1 MVALYIIVIFT
12 HIYNRVK
19 KMKNNNKQKFVNKY
33 SFGGRIMR
41 KLSILIALALLP
53 TMIFAQSTT
62 AKLAG
67 VVADADGNPLVG
79 ANVVVEGSN
88 LGAATDQL
96 GRYYILDVPVGS
108 YDLRAEYIGYTTVI
122 EAGVRTSV
130 GFTTTVDFNL
140 DVAAVAGAAVTV
152 TRERPLINPNATN
165 TTRVVDKELI
175 DAFAVRGVQNI
186 VNLQTGVV
194 NGFFRGSRSGD
205 SRYYVDGVPVKDVYG
220 GGNLLNGNSQAA
232 LQEISVQTGGF
243 SAEYGGANGGI
254 VNITT
259 KTGGSAWTSR
269 VGFETSIGADPST
282 DPDKLYTDGYKNVNF
297 DFGGPISD
305 NVKVYLS
312 VESREKGGD
321 VSYSYYPVMDAMPL
335 RDAPPSS
342 YYSDGSDGL
351 AYGVDENGNSILHI
365 EEVIRNNA
373 TTSQLLAYGNNNDP
387 AFNDTTYVV
396 YSNYRRMYG
405 QQPQDDNERITIN
418 GNMTMD
424 FGPLRLKLG
433 TQAYDY
439 EGHSYSWSRVFGGTD
454 GSFINEADFTMGYL
468 NARYTISPLSY
479 VKASLSQQT
488 YETVS
493 GNENYLHDIEA
504 YGRRTKEWGSTNYF
518 KRDRTGFNPVS
529 PDEFIGVAGYGSQY
543 TSYDTRKTTTNTF
556 SFDYTNQV
564 GYNEFKLGGSIDN
577 HEITRYGL
585 SASGVARAITSL
597 DTNYDGAVS
606 DQEITDGGGN
616 PADWRFNSYRAL
628 YVTNLG
634 YNIYG
639 DEYQGSYQQDD
650 HMLAPA
656 EPTQSRFYIQDKLE
670 FKDVVL
676 QVGLAFETIDTG
688 AMAPDSDGDGYGD
701 SDGFNYLYFDRQRVN
716 RNGDGNGNHVWKK
729 VKKETATHPRLGISF
744 PVSDRTVFR
753 ANYGTHWQSVPMSYL
768 YLSDSQLSADILSGN
783 ATASENPALK
793 PERSTQYEIGIEQ
806 RVGSFASL
814 KLEGFYKE
822 SKDYLT
828 LANRTDAY
836 TNTGGADV
844 QQNWAQY
851 QNGDV
856 MVSQGLTT
864 NFEMRRTRG
873 LYAQANYTYSE
884 SRGTG
889 SYGGQNFYITW
900 IGSDDGYPKAMNLL
914 DYDQTH
920 TANVILDWRSPN
932 ATGALANTG
941 FNAVMSYGSGT
952 RFTPSQIYSTVFE
965 NRWEFPEGPVN
976 SGTYPVYTNLDLR
989 VDRAINIGGLVA
1001 NAYVAVYNALDAEQ
1015 VNAVYNGTGNVAED
1029 GWVATESGQQWLA
1042 NRLSQFPD
1050 IDAAAL
1056 YQDNLAFP
1064 SRWSRPRTVRVGLNV
1079 SF

>member
-1 MVALYIIVIFT
+1 M
-12 HIYNRVK
+12 
-19 KMKNNNKQKFVNKY
+19 
-33 SFGGRIMR
+33 
-41 KLSILIALALLP
+41 LIALVLLP

-88 LGAATDQL
+88 LGAATDEL
-96 GRYYILDVPVGS
+96 GRYYILDVPVGT
-108 YDLRAEYIGYTTVI
+108 YDLRAEYIGFTTVI
-122 EAGVRTSV
+122 ESGVRTSV
-130 GFTTTVDFNL
+130 GFTTSVDFNL
-140 DVAAVAGAAVTV
+140 DVAAVAGQAVTV

-175 DAFAVRGVQNI
+175 DAFAVRGVANI

-194 NGFFRGSRSGD
+194 NGYFRGSRSGD
-205 SRYYVDGVPVKDVYG
+205 SRYFIDGVPVKDVYG
-220 GGNLLNGNSQAA
+220 GGNILSGNSQAA

-259 KTGGSAWTSR
+259 KTGGSDWSSR
-269 VGFETSIGADPST
+269 VGFETSLGADPDT
-282 DPDKLYTDGYKNVNF
+282 DPDKLYTDGYQNINF
-297 DFGGPISD
+297 DFGGPIND
-305 NVKVYLS
+305 NMKVYLS
-312 VESREKGGD
+312 VESREFGGS
-321 VSYSYYPVMDAMPL
+321 VSYSYYPMMDAAAMTELPA
-335 RDAPPSS
+335 D
-342 YYSDGSDGL
+342 YEYSADSE
-351 AYGVDENGNSILHI
+351 GVWDVRYIGTEDLGGFEFSLDENGNKIHHI
-365 EEVIRNNA
+365 EAVIRDNQ
-373 TTSQLLAYGNNNDP
+373 TDPDLLAAGVADY
-387 AFNDTTYVV
+387 DTTFVS

-405 QQPQDDNERITIN
+405 QQPQDDSQRVTVN

-433 TQAYDY
+433 TQAYDF
-439 EGHSYSWSRVFGGTD
+439 EGHSFSWSNVYGGTD
-454 GSFINEADFTMGYL
+454 GSFYNEADFAMGYL

-479 VKASLSQQT
+479 IKGSLSQQT

-493 GNENYLHDIEA
+493 GNENYLTDIEA
-504 YGRRTKEWGSTNYF
+504 YGRRTKAFGSANYY
-518 KRDRTGFNPVS
+518 KRDRTGFNPIA
-529 PDEFIGVAGYGSQY
+529 PDEFFGVSGFGSQTTGY
-543 TSYDTRKTTTNTF
+543 NTRKTTTNTL
-556 SFDYTNQV
+556 SFDYTNQI
-564 GYNEFKLGGSIDN
+564 GYNELKLGASIDN
-577 HEITRYGL
+577 HEISRYGL
-585 SASGVARAITSL
+585 TASGVARAIAQV
-597 DTNYDGAVS
+597 DTNYDGVAS
-606 DQEITDGGGN
+606 DAEIDAFDPDNGA
-616 PADWRFNSYRAL
+616 ADWRFINYRSL
-628 YVTNLG
+628 YVTNIG

-639 DEYQGSYQQDD
+639 DEYNGSYRQDD

-670 FKDVVL
+670 FKDVVVQL
-676 QVGLAFETIDTG
+676 GVSYEEIDTG
-688 AMAPDSDGDGYGD
+688 AMAPDSDNDGYGD
-701 SDGFNYLYFDRQRVN
+701 SDGFNNLYFDRQRVN

-729 VKKETATHPRLGISF
+729 VKKETATHPRIGVSF

-753 ANYGTHWQSVPMSYL
+753 ANYGTHWQTVPMSYL
-768 YLSDSQLSADILSGN
+768 FLSDSQLSADILAGN

-806 RVGSFASL
+806 RIGAFASM
-814 KLEGFYKE
+814 KVEGFYKE

-828 LANRTDAY
+828 LANRTEAF
-836 TNTGGADV
+836 TNTGGADT

-851 QNGDV
+851 LNGDV

-884 SRGTG
+884 ARGTG
-889 SYGGQNFYITW
+889 SRGNQNFYITW
-900 IGSDDGYPKAMNLL
+900 IGTDDGYPKAMNLL

-920 TANVILDWRSPN
+920 TANVILDWRSPD

-941 FNAVMSYGSGT
+941 FNAVMSFGSGT

-976 SGTYPVYTNLDLR
+976 SGTLPNYTNLDLR
-989 VDRAINIGGLVA
+989 VDRAINIGGITA
-1001 NAYVAVYNALDAEQ
+1001 NAYVSIFNALDSEQ
-1015 VNAVYNGTGNVAED
+1015 VNDVYHGTGNVAED

-1042 NRLSQFPD
+1042 NRLSTNPD
-1050 IDAAAL
+1050 VDAAAM
-1056 YQDNLAFP
+1056 YQDNIAAP
-1064 SRWSRPRTVRVGLNV
+1064 GRWNRPRTVRVGLNV

>member
-1 MVALYIIVIFT
+1 
-12 HIYNRVK
+12 
-19 KMKNNNKQKFVNKY
+19 
-33 SFGGRIMR
+33 MR
-41 KLSILIALALLP
+41 KLRMLIALVILP
-53 TMIFAQSTT
+53 TMMFAQSTT

-88 LGAATDQL
+88 LGAATDEL
-96 GRYYILDVPVGS
+96 GRYYILDVPVGN
-108 YDLRAEYIGYTTVI
+108 YDLRAEYIGYTTVV
-122 EAGVRTSV
+122 ESGVRTSV

-140 DVAAVAGAAVTV
+140 DVAAVAGQAVTV

-175 DAFAVRGVQNI
+175 DAFAVRGVSNI

-259 KTGGSAWTSR
+259 KTGGSAWSSR
-269 VGFETSIGADPST
+269 VGVITSLGSEAGT
-282 DPDKLYTDGYKNVNF
+282 DPDKLYTDGYNNVNF

-321 VSYSYYPVMDAMPL
+321 VSYSYFPQMDATVL
-335 RDAPPSS
+335 QDADGNFIAPPSD
-342 YYSDGSDGL
+342 YYSDGTDGL
-351 AYGVDENGNSILHI
+351 VYGSDASGNKIAHI
-365 EEVIRNNA
+365 EEVVRQKDIYDA
-373 TTSQLLAYGNNNDP
+373 SLGS
-387 AFNDTTYVV
+387 DTLYVV

-405 QQPQDDNERITIN
+405 QQPQDSNERVTIN

-439 EGHSYSWSRVFGGTD
+439 EGNSYSWSRVYGGTD
-454 GSFINEADFTMGYL
+454 GSFINEADFAMGYL

-479 VKASLSQQT
+479 IKASLSQQT
-488 YETVS
+488 YETTS
-493 GNENYLHDIEA
+493 GNENYLNDIEA
-504 YGRRTKEWGSTNYF
+504 YGRRSSTFGDPNYF
-518 KRDRTGFNPVS
+518 KRDGNFFNPIS
-529 PDEFIGVAGYGSQY
+529 PDEFFGVSGYGTQ
-543 TSYDTRKTTTNTF
+543 TASYDTRKSTTNTI
-556 SFDYTNQV
+556 SFDYTNQI
-564 GYNEFKLGGSIDN
+564 GYNELKIGGSIDN

-585 SASGVARAITSL
+585 TASGVARSIFQI
-597 DTNYDGAVS
+597 DRFGNQDGVVTNDEIIAAGS
-606 DQEITDGGGN
+606 D
-616 PADWRFNSYRAL
+616 PADWRFINYRSL

-639 DEYQGSYQQDD
+639 DEWNGTYNQDD

-656 EPTQSRFYIQDKLE
+656 EPTQTRFYVQDKLE
-670 FKDVVL
+670 FKDVVVQL
-676 QVGLAFETIDTG
+676 GVSFETIDTG

-701 SDGFNYLYFDRQRVN
+701 SDGFNNLYFNRQRVD
-716 RNGDGNGNHVWKK
+716 RNGDGNGNFVWKT
-729 VKKETATHPRLGISF
+729 VKKETATHPRIGFSF

-753 ANYGTHWQSVPMSYL
+753 ANYGTHWQSVPMSFL
-768 YLSDSQLSADILSGN
+768 YLSDSQLSADILAGN

-806 RVGSFASL
+806 RIGAFASL
-814 KLEGFYKE
+814 KVEGFYKE

-828 LANRTDAY
+828 LANRTDAF
-836 TNTGGADV
+836 TNTGGADT

-884 SRGTG
+884 ARGTG

-900 IGSDDGYPKAMNLL
+900 IGTDDGYPKAMNLL

-920 TANVILDWRSPN
+920 TANVILDWRSPD

-941 FNAVMSYGSGT
+941 FNAVMSFGSGT
-952 RFTPSQIYSTVFE
+952 RYTPSQIYSTVFE

-976 SGTYPVYTNLDLR
+976 SGTMPTYTNLDLR
-989 VDRAINIGGLVA
+989 VDRQVSLGALNA
-1001 NAYVAVYNALDAEQ
+1001 NLYVSVFNALDSEQ
-1015 VNAVYNGTGNVAED
+1015 VNDVYHGTGNVAED

-1042 NRLSQFPD
+1042 NRLAQNPD
-1050 IDAAAL
+1050 VDAAAM

-1064 SRWSRPRTVRVGLNV
+1064 ARWGAPRTVRVGLNI

>member
-1 MVALYIIVIFT
+1 
-12 HIYNRVK
+12 
-19 KMKNNNKQKFVNKY
+19 
-33 SFGGRIMR
+33 MR
-41 KLSILIALALLP
+41 KLRMLIALVILP
-53 TMIFAQSTT
+53 TMMFAQSTT

-88 LGAATDQL
+88 LGAATDEL
-96 GRYYILDVPVGS
+96 GRYYILDVPVGN
-108 YDLRAEYIGYTTVI
+108 YDLRAEYIGYTTVV
-122 EAGVRTSV
+122 ESGVRTSV

-140 DVAAVAGAAVTV
+140 DVAAVAGQAVTV

-175 DAFAVRGVQNI
+175 DAFAVRGVSNI

-259 KTGGSAWTSR
+259 KTGGSAWSSR
-269 VGFETSIGADPST
+269 VGVITSLGSEAGT
-282 DPDKLYTDGYKNVNF
+282 DPDKLYTDGYNNVNF

-321 VSYSYYPVMDAMPL
+321 VSYSYFPQMDATVL
-335 RDAPPSS
+335 QDADGNFIAPPSD
-342 YYSDGSDGL
+342 YYSDGTDGL
-351 AYGVDENGNSILHI
+351 VYGSDASGNKIAHI
-365 EEVIRNNA
+365 EEVVRQKDIYDA
-373 TTSQLLAYGNNNDP
+373 SLGS
-387 AFNDTTYVV
+387 DTLYVV
-396 YSNYRRMYG
+396 YSNYSRMYG
-405 QQPQDDNERITIN
+405 QQPQDSNERVTIN

-439 EGHSYSWSRVFGGTD
+439 EGNSYSWSRVYGGTD
-454 GSFINEADFTMGYL
+454 GSFINEADFAMGYL

-479 VKASLSQQT
+479 IKASLSQQT
-488 YETVS
+488 YETTS
-493 GNENYLHDIEA
+493 GNENYLNDIEA
-504 YGRRTKEWGSTNYF
+504 YGRRSSTFGDPNYF
-518 KRDRTGFNPVS
+518 KRDGNFFNPVS
-529 PDEFIGVAGYGSQY
+529 PDEFFGVSGYGTQT
-543 TSYDTRKTTTNTF
+543 TSYDTRKSTTNTI
-556 SFDYTNQV
+556 SFDYTNQI
-564 GYNEFKLGGSIDN
+564 GYNELKIGGSIDN

-585 SASGVARAITSL
+585 TASGVARSIFQI
-597 DTNYDGAVS
+597 DRFGNQDGVVTNDEIIAAGS
-606 DQEITDGGGN
+606 D
-616 PADWRFNSYRAL
+616 PADWRFINYRSL

-639 DEYQGSYQQDD
+639 DEWNGTYNQDD

-656 EPTQSRFYIQDKLE
+656 EPTQTRFYVQDKLE
-670 FKDVVL
+670 FKDVVVQL
-676 QVGLAFETIDTG
+676 GVSFETIDTG

-701 SDGFNYLYFDRQRVN
+701 SDGFNNLYFNRQRVD
-716 RNGDGNGNHVWKK
+716 RNGDGNGNFVWKT
-729 VKKETATHPRLGISF
+729 VKKETATHPRVGVSF

-753 ANYGTHWQSVPMSYL
+753 ANYGTHWQSVPMSFL
-768 YLSDSQLSADILSGN
+768 YLSDSQLSADILAGN

-806 RVGSFASL
+806 RIGAFASL
-814 KLEGFYKE
+814 KVEGFYKE

-828 LANRTDAY
+828 LANRTDAF
-836 TNTGGADV
+836 TNTGGADT

-884 SRGTG
+884 ARGTG

-900 IGSDDGYPKAMNLL
+900 IGTDDGYPKAMNLL

-920 TANVILDWRSPN
+920 TANVILDWRSPD

-941 FNAVMSYGSGT
+941 FNAVMSFGSGT
-952 RFTPSQIYSTVFE
+952 RYTPSQIYSTVFE

-976 SGTYPVYTNLDLR
+976 SGTMPTYTNLDLR
-989 VDRAINIGGLVA
+989 VDRQVSLGALNA
-1001 NAYVAVYNALDAEQ
+1001 NLYVSVFNALDSEQ
-1015 VNAVYNGTGNVAED
+1015 VNDVYHGTGNVAED

-1042 NRLSQFPD
+1042 NRLAQNPD
-1050 IDAAAL
+1050 VDAAAM

-1064 SRWSRPRTVRVGLNV
+1064 ARWGAPRTVRVGLNI

>member
-1 MVALYIIVIFT
+1 
-12 HIYNRVK
+12 
-19 KMKNNNKQKFVNKY
+19 
-33 SFGGRIMR
+33 MR
-41 KLSILIALALLP
+41 KLRMLIALVILP
-53 TMIFAQSTT
+53 TMMFAQSTT

-88 LGAATDQL
+88 LGAATDEL

-108 YDLRAEYIGYTTVI
+108 YDLRAEYIGYTTVV
-122 EAGVRTSV
+122 ESGVRTSV

-140 DVAAVAGAAVTV
+140 DVAAVAGQAVTV

-175 DAFAVRGVQNI
+175 DAFAVRGVSNI

-205 SRYYVDGVPVKDVYG
+205 SRYYVDGVPVKDVYS

-232 LQEISVQTGGF
+232 LQEVSVQTGGF

-259 KTGGSAWTSR
+259 KTGGSEWSSR
-269 VGFETSIGADPST
+269 VGVITSLGSDAST
-282 DPDKLYTDGYKNVNF
+282 DPDKLYSDGYNNVNF

-321 VSYSYYPVMDAMPL
+321 VSYSYFPQMDATVL
-335 RDAPPSS
+335 QDADGNFIAPPSD
-342 YYSDGSDGL
+342 YYSDGTDGL
-351 AYGVDENGNSILHI
+351 VYGNDANGNKIAHI
-365 EEVIRNNA
+365 EEVVRQKDIYDA
-373 TTSQLLAYGNNNDP
+373 SLGS
-387 AFNDTTYVV
+387 DTLYVV

-439 EGHSYSWSRVFGGTD
+439 EGHSYSWSRVYGGTD
-454 GSFINEADFTMGYL
+454 GSFINEADFSMGYL

-479 VKASLSQQT
+479 IKASLSQQT
-488 YETVS
+488 YETTS

-504 YGRRTKEWGSTNYF
+504 YGRRSSTFGDPNYF
-518 KRDRTGFNPVS
+518 KRDNNFFNPIS
-529 PDEFIGVAGYGSQY
+529 PDEFFGVSGYGSQT
-543 TSYDTRKTTTNTF
+543 TSYDTRKSTTNTI
-556 SFDYTNQV
+556 SFDYTNQI
-564 GYNEFKLGGSIDN
+564 GYNELKIGGSIDN

-585 SASGVARAITSL
+585 GASGVARAIFQI
-597 DTNYDGAVS
+597 DRFGNQDGVVTNDEIIAVGS
-606 DQEITDGGGN
+606 D
-616 PADWRFNSYRAL
+616 PADWKFINYRSL

-639 DEYQGSYQQDD
+639 DEWNGTYNQDD

-656 EPTQSRFYIQDKLE
+656 EPTQTRFYVQDKLE
-670 FKDVVL
+670 FKDVVVQL
-676 QVGLAFETIDTG
+676 GVSFETIDTG

-701 SDGFNYLYFDRQRVN
+701 SDGFNNLYFNRQRVD
-716 RNGDGNGNHVWKK
+716 RNGDGNGNFVWKK
-729 VKKETATHPRLGISF
+729 VKKETATHPRVGVSF

-753 ANYGTHWQSVPMSYL
+753 ANYGTHWQSVPMSFL
-768 YLSDSQLSADILSGN
+768 YLSDSQLSADILAGN

-806 RVGSFASL
+806 RIGAFASL
-814 KLEGFYKE
+814 KVEGFYKE

-828 LANRTDAY
+828 LANRTEAF
-836 TNTGGADV
+836 TNTGGADT

-884 SRGTG
+884 ARGTG
-889 SYGGQNFYITW
+889 SYGSQNFYITW
-900 IGSDDGYPKAMNLL
+900 IGTDDGYPKAMNLL

-920 TANVILDWRSPN
+920 TANVILDWRSPD

-941 FNAVMSYGSGT
+941 FNAVMSFGSGT
-952 RFTPSQIYSTVFE
+952 RYTPAQIYSTVFE

-976 SGTYPVYTNLDLR
+976 SGTMPSYTNLDLR
-989 VDRAINIGGLVA
+989 VDRQVSLGGLNA
-1001 NAYVAVYNALDAEQ
+1001 NVYVSVFNALDSEQ
-1015 VNAVYNGTGNVAED
+1015 VNDVYRGTGNVAED

-1042 NRLSQFPD
+1042 NRLAQNPD
-1050 IDAAAL
+1050 VDAAAM

-1064 SRWSRPRTVRVGLNV
+1064 ARWGAPRTVRVGLNI

>member
-1 MVALYIIVIFT
+1 
-12 HIYNRVK
+12 
-19 KMKNNNKQKFVNKY
+19 MKQNNKLKFVYKN

-41 KLSILIALALLP
+41 KLRMLIALLVLP
-53 TMIFAQSTT
+53 TLMFAQSTT

-67 VVADADGNPLVG
+67 VVSDADGNPLVG

-96 GRYYILDVPVGS
+96 GRFYILDVPVGD
-108 YDLRAEYIGYTTVI
+108 YNLRAEYIGYTTVV
-122 EAGVRTSV
+122 EAGVKTSV
-130 GFTTTVDFNL
+130 GFTTTVNFAL
-140 DVAAVAGAAVTV
+140 EVASVAGQEITV

-165 TTRVVDKELI
+165 TTRIVDKELI

-194 NGFFRGSRSGD
+194 NGYFRGSRSGD

-220 GGNLLNGNSQAA
+220 GGNLLNGNSQSA

-259 KTGGSAWTSR
+259 KTGGTQWRSK
-269 VGFETSIGADPST
+269 VGAESSLGADAST
-282 DPDKLYTDGYKNVNF
+282 DPDKLYSDGYQNVNF

-312 VESREKGGD
+312 IEAKEKAGD
-321 VSYSYYPVMDAMPL
+321 VSYSYFPKYDAMPMTEVPA
-335 RDAPPSS
+335 D
-342 YYSDGSDGL
+342 YYSDGTDGFS
-351 AYGVDENGNSILHI
+351 YGNDANGNKIAHI
-365 EEVIRNNA
+365 ETVIRDNQTDPA
-373 TTSQLLAYGNNNDP
+373 LLASGVASY
-387 AFNDTTYVV
+387 DTTFVV
-396 YSNYRRMYG
+396 YSNYERMYG
-405 QQPQDDNERITIN
+405 KQPQDDNSRVTLN

-424 FGPLRLKLG
+424 FGPLRVKLG
-433 TQAYDY
+433 TQAYNY
-439 EGHSYSWSRVFGGTD
+439 EGHSYSWSRVLGGTD
-454 GSFINEADFTMGYL
+454 GSYINESDFAMGYM
-468 NARYTISPLSY
+468 NFRYTISPLSY
-479 VKASLSQQT
+479 AKVSLSNQS
-488 YETVS
+488 YETTG

-504 YGRRTKEWGSTNYF
+504 YGKRTKTFGSANYY
-518 KRDRTGFNPVS
+518 KRDGTGFNPLS
-529 PDEFIGVAGYGSQY
+529 PDEFIGAAGFGSQHTGY
-543 TSYDTRKTTTNTF
+543 NTRKTTTNTL
-556 SFDYTNQV
+556 SFDYTNQL
-564 GYNEFKLGGSIDN
+564 GYNELKVGGSIDN

-585 SASGVARAITSL
+585 GASGVARAISQV
-597 DTNYDGAVS
+597 DANYDGVATNEEIIAAGS
-606 DQEITDGGGN
+606 D
-616 PADWRFNSYRAL
+616 PADWRFINYRSL

-639 DEYQGSYQQDD
+639 DEWNGTYNQDD
-650 HMLAPA
+650 HMLSPA
-656 EPTQSRFYIQDKLE
+656 EPTQTRFYVQDKLE
-670 FKDVVL
+670 FKDVVV
-676 QVGLAFETIDTG
+676 QVGVSVESIDTG

-701 SDGFNYLYFDRQRVN
+701 SDGFNHLYFNRQRVD
-716 RNGDGNGNHVWKK
+716 RTGDVDGNYAWKK
-729 VKKETATHPRLGISF
+729 TKKETATHPRIGISF

-768 YLSDSQLSADILSGN
+768 YLSDSQLSADILAGN

-806 RVGSFASL
+806 RIGAFASL
-814 KLEGFYKE
+814 KIEGFYKE

-828 LANRTDAY
+828 LANRTDAF
-836 TNTGGADV
+836 TNTGGADT

-851 QNGDV
+851 LNGDV

-889 SYGGQNFYITW
+889 SYGSQNFYVTW
-900 IGSDDGYPKAMNLL
+900 IGTDDGYPKAMNLL

-920 TANVILDWRSPN
+920 TANIILDWRSPN
-932 ATGALANTG
+932 ATGVLANTG
-941 FNAVMSYGSGT
+941 FNAVMSFGSGT
-952 RFTPSQIYSTVFE
+952 RYTPSQIYSTVFE

-976 SGTYPVYTNLDLR
+976 SGTMPAFTNVDLR
-989 VDRAINIGGLVA
+989 VDRAFNLGGVTA
-1001 NAYVAVYNALDAEQ
+1001 NAYVSVFNVLDAEQ
-1015 VNAVYNGTGNVAED
+1015 VNDVYHGTGNVAED

-1042 NRLSQFPD
+1042 NRLSTNPD
-1050 IDAAAL
+1050 VDAAAL
-1056 YQDNLAFP
+1056 YQDNLGFP
-1064 SRWSRPRTVRVGLNV
+1064 GRWSAPRTVRVGMNI

>member
-1 MVALYIIVIFT
+1 
-12 HIYNRVK
+12 
-19 KMKNNNKQKFVNKY
+19 
-33 SFGGRIMR
+33 
-41 KLSILIALALLP
+41 
-53 TMIFAQSTT
+53 
-62 AKLAG
+62 
-67 VVADADGNPLVG
+67 
-79 ANVVVEGSN
+79 
-88 LGAATDQL
+88 
-96 GRYYILDVPVGS
+96 
-108 YDLRAEYIGYTTVI
+108 
-122 EAGVRTSV
+122 
-130 GFTTTVDFNL
+130 
-140 DVAAVAGAAVTV
+140 
-152 TRERPLINPNATN
+152 
-165 TTRVVDKELI
+165 VDKELI

-282 DPDKLYTDGYKNVNF
+282 DPDKLYTDGYQNVNF

-468 NARYTISPLSY
+468 NTRYTISPLSY

-900 IGSDDGYPKAMNLL
+900 IGTDDGYPKAMNLL

>member
-1 MVALYIIVIFT
+1 MT
-12 HIYNRVK
+12 
-19 KMKNNNKQKFVNKY
+19 KNNKLKFVYKY

-41 KLSILIALALLP
+41 KLRMLIALVLLP
-53 TMIFAQSTT
+53 TMMFAQSTT

-88 LGAATDQL
+88 LGAATDEL
-96 GRYYILDVPVGS
+96 GRYYILDVPVGN

-122 EAGVRTSV
+122 ESGVRTSV

-140 DVAAVAGAAVTV
+140 DVAAVAGQEVTV

-175 DAFAVRGVQNI
+175 DAFAVRGVSNI

-259 KTGGSAWTSR
+259 KTGGSDWSSR
-269 VGFETSIGADPST
+269 VGVETSVGSDPST
-282 DPDKLYTDGYKNVNF
+282 DPDKLYTDGYQNVNF
-297 DFGGPISD
+297 DFGGPISE

-312 VESREKGGD
+312 VESKEKGGD
-321 VSYSYYPVMDAMPL
+321 VSYSYYPMMDATPMQ
-335 RDAPPSS
+335 DAPPAD

-351 AYGVDENGNSILHI
+351 TYATDANGNKILHI
-365 EEVIRNNA
+365 ETVVRNNVA
-373 TTSQLLAYGNNNDP
+373 PTTLGEVLDP
-387 AFNDTTYVV
+387 ALNDTTYVV

-439 EGHSYSWSRVFGGTD
+439 EGHSYSWSRVYGGTD

-468 NARYTISPLSY
+468 NARYTINPLSY
-479 VKASLSQQT
+479 IKASLSQQT
-488 YETVS
+488 YESTS
-493 GNENYLHDIEA
+493 GNENYLNNIEE
-504 YGRRTKEWGSTNYF
+504 YGRRSRAWGSTNYY
-518 KRDRTGFNPVS
+518 KRDNNGLNPVG
-529 PDEFIGVAGYGSQY
+529 PDEFVGVVGYGSQY
-543 TSYDTRKTTTNTF
+543 TSFDTRKTTTNTL
-556 SFDYTNQV
+556 SFDYTNQI
-564 GYNEFKLGGSIDN
+564 GYNEFKLGASIDN

-585 SASGVARAITSL
+585 AASGVARAISEV
-597 DTNYDGAVS
+597 DANFDGLAS
-606 DQEITDGGGN
+606 NQEIVDAVGVE
-616 PADWRFNSYRAL
+616 AAKDWRFINYRPL

-639 DEYQGSYQQDD
+639 DEWSGQYNQDD

-656 EPTQSRFYIQDKLE
+656 EPEQTRFYIQDKLE
-670 FKDVVL
+670 FKDVVVQL
-676 QVGLAFETIDTG
+676 GVSYETIDTG
-688 AMAPDSDGDGYGD
+688 AMAPDSDNDGYGD
-701 SDGFNYLYFDRQRVN
+701 SDGFNYLYFNRQRVN

-729 VKKETATHPRLGISF
+729 VRKETATHPRIGVSF
-744 PVSDRTVFR
+744 PISDRTVFR
-753 ANYGTHWQSVPMSYL
+753 ANYGTHWQSVPMSFL
-768 YLSDSQLSADILSGN
+768 YLSDSQLSADILQGN

-806 RVGSFASL
+806 RIGAFASI
-814 KLEGFYKE
+814 KVEGFYKE

-828 LANRTDAY
+828 LANRTEAY
-836 TNTGGADV
+836 TNTGGADT

-851 QNGDV
+851 LNGDV

-864 NFEMRRTRG
+864 NVEMRRTRG

-884 SRGTG
+884 ARGTG
-889 SYGGQNFYITW
+889 SYGSQNFYITW
-900 IGSDDGYPKAMNLL
+900 IGTDDGYPKAMNLL

-920 TANVILDWRSPN
+920 TANVILDWRSPD

-941 FNAVMSYGSGT
+941 FNAVMSFGSGT
-952 RFTPSQIYSTVFE
+952 RFTPSQIYSTVFS

-976 SGTYPVYTNLDLR
+976 SGTMPTYTNLDLR
-989 VDRAINIGGLVA
+989 VDRAISFGGLTA
-1001 NAYVAVYNALDAEQ
+1001 NAYVSVFNALDSEQ

-1029 GWVATESGQQWLA
+1029 GWIATESGQQWLA
-1042 NRLSQFPD
+1042 NRLSITPD
-1050 IDAAAL
+1050 IDAQAL
-1056 YQDNLAFP
+1056 YQDNLSIP
-1064 SRWSRPRTVRVGLNV
+1064 SRWGRPRTVRVGLNI

>member
-1 MVALYIIVIFT
+1 
-12 HIYNRVK
+12 
-19 KMKNNNKQKFVNKY
+19 
-33 SFGGRIMR
+33 MR
-41 KLSILIALALLP
+41 KLRMLIALVLLP
-53 TMIFAQSTT
+53 TMMFAQSTT

-88 LGAATDQL
+88 LGAATDEL
-96 GRYYILDVPVGS
+96 GRYYILDVPVGT

-122 EAGVRTSV
+122 ESGVRTSV
-130 GFTTTVDFNL
+130 GFTTSVDFNL
-140 DVAAVAGAAVTV
+140 DVAAVAGQAVTV

-175 DAFAVRGVQNI
+175 DAFAVRGVSNI

-194 NGFFRGSRSGD
+194 NGYFRGSRSGD

-259 KTGGSAWTSR
+259 KTGGSDWTSR
-269 VGFETSIGADPST
+269 VGFESSLGADPST
-282 DPDKLYTDGYKNVNF
+282 DPDKLYTDGYQNVNF

-305 NVKVYLS
+305 NIKVYLS
-312 VESREKGGD
+312 VESTEKGGD
-321 VSYSYYPVMDAMPL
+321 VSYSYYPQMDATPMT
-335 RDAPPSS
+335 DAPPAD
-342 YYSDGSDGL
+342 YYSDGTDGL
-351 AYGVDENGNSILHI
+351 DYGMDANGNKIHHI
-365 EEVIRNNA
+365 ETVIRDNQTDPA
-373 TTSQLLAYGNNNDP
+373 LLAAGVAAY
-387 AFNDTTYVV
+387 DTTYVV

-405 QQPQDDNERITIN
+405 QQPQDDNERLTIN

-439 EGHSYSWSRVFGGTD
+439 EGHSYSWSRVYGGTD
-454 GSFINEADFTMGYL
+454 GSFINEADFQMGYL

-479 VKASLSQQT
+479 IKASLSQQT
-488 YETVS
+488 YESTT
-493 GNENYLHDIEA
+493 GNENYLTDIEA
-504 YGRRTKEWGSTNYF
+504 YGRRTKAFGSPNYY
-518 KRDRTGFNPVS
+518 KRDGTGFNPLS
-529 PDEFIGVAGYGSQY
+529 PDEFFGVSGYGTQTTGY
-543 TSYDTRKTTTNTF
+543 NTRKTTTNTI
-556 SFDYTNQV
+556 SFDYTNQI
-564 GYNEFKLGGSIDN
+564 GYNEFKLGASIDN
-577 HEITRYGL
+577 HEISRYGL
-585 SASGVARAITSL
+585 TASGVARAISQV
-597 DTNYDGAVS
+597 DANYDGVATNEEIIAAGS
-606 DQEITDGGGN
+606 D
-616 PADWRFNSYRAL
+616 PADWKFINYRAL

-639 DEYQGSYQQDD
+639 DEWNGTYNQDD
-650 HMLAPA
+650 HMIAPA
-656 EPTQSRFYIQDKLE
+656 EPTQTRFYIQDKLE
-670 FKDVVL
+670 FKDVVVQL
-676 QVGLAFETIDTG
+676 GLSFETIDTQ
-688 AMAPDSDGDGYGD
+688 AMAPDSDNDGYGD
-701 SDGFNYLYFDRQRVN
+701 SDGFNNLYFNRQRVN
-716 RNGDGNGNHVWKK
+716 RNGDGNGNFVWKK
-729 VKKETATHPRLGISF
+729 VKKETATHPRIGVSF

-768 YLSDSQLSADILSGN
+768 YLSDSQLSADILAGN

-806 RVGSFASL
+806 RIGAFASL
-814 KLEGFYKE
+814 KVEGFYKE

-828 LANRTDAY
+828 LLNRTEAF
-836 TNTGGADV
+836 TNTGGADT

-889 SYGGQNFYITW
+889 SFGDQNFFITW
-900 IGSDDGYPKAMNLL
+900 IGTDDGYPKAMNLL

-920 TANVILDWRSPN
+920 TANIILDWRSPD

-941 FNAVMSYGSGT
+941 FNAVMSMGSGT
-952 RFTPSQIYSTVFE
+952 RYTPSQIYSTVFE

-976 SGTYPVYTNLDLR
+976 SGTLPAFTNLDLR
-989 VDRAINIGGLVA
+989 VDRAVSLGGLTA
-1001 NAYVAVYNALDAEQ
+1001 NAYVSITNALDAEQ
-1015 VNAVYNGTGNVAED
+1015 VNDVYHGTGNVAED

-1042 NRLSQFPD
+1042 NRLSANPD
-1050 IDAAAL
+1050 VDAAAM
-1056 YQDNLAFP
+1056 YEDNLAFP
-1064 SRWSRPRTVRVGLNV
+1064 GRWNRPRTVRVGLNI

>member
-1 MVALYIIVIFT
+1 MT
-12 HIYNRVK
+12 K
-19 KMKNNNKQKFVNKY
+19 NNKQKFVYKY

-41 KLSILIALALLP
+41 KLRMLIALVLLP
-53 TMIFAQSTT
+53 TMMFAQSTT

-88 LGAATDQL
+88 LGAATDEL
-96 GRYYILDVPVGS
+96 GRYYILDVPVGN

-122 EAGVRTSV
+122 ESGVRTSV

-140 DVAAVAGAAVTV
+140 DVAAVAGQAVTV

-175 DAFAVRGVQNI
+175 DAFAVRGVSNI

-220 GGNLLNGNSQAA
+220 GGNLLSGNSQAA

-259 KTGGSAWTSR
+259 KTGGSEWTSR
-269 VGFETSIGADPST
+269 VGIESSLGADPST
-282 DPDKLYTDGYKNVNF
+282 DPDKLYTDGYQNLNF

-305 NVKVYLS
+305 NVKLYLS

-321 VSYSYYPVMDAMPL
+321 VSYSYYPVMDATPMQ
-335 RDAPPSS
+335 DAPPAD

-351 AYGVDENGNSILHI
+351 VYGNDANGNKIAHI
-365 EEVIRNNA
+365 ETVIRENPLGDG
-373 TTSQLLAYGNNNDP
+373 TTSM
-387 AFNDTTYVV
+387 DTTYVV

-405 QQPQDDNERITIN
+405 QQPQDSNERITVN

-439 EGHSYSWSRVFGGTD
+439 EGNSYSWSRVLGGTD
-454 GSFINEADFTMGYL
+454 GSFLNEADFTMGYL

-479 VKASLSQQT
+479 IKASLSQQT
-488 YETVS
+488 YETTS
-493 GNENYLHDIEA
+493 GNKNYLNDLGS
-504 YGRRTKEWGSTNYF
+504 YGRRDTNLDGKVEFGDINYY
-518 KRDRTGFNPVS
+518 KRNNTAFNPIG

-543 TSYDTRKTTTNTF
+543 ASYDTRKTTTNTV
-556 SFDYTNQV
+556 SFDYTNQI
-564 GYNEFKLGGSIDN
+564 GYNELKLGASIDK
-577 HEITRYGL
+577 HEISRYGVDG
-585 SASGVARAITSL
+585 ASGIGRSISQV
-597 DTNYDGAVS
+597 DTNGDGVASQAEIDAAVGV
-606 DQEITDGGGN
+606 EAGK
-616 PADWRFNSYRAL
+616 DWRFINYRAL

-639 DEYQGSYQQDD
+639 DEYDGQYNQND

-670 FKDVVL
+670 FKDVVVQL
-676 QVGLAFETIDTG
+676 GLSYETIDTG
-688 AMAPDSDGDGYGD
+688 AMAPDSDNDGYGD
-701 SDGFNYLYFDRQRVN
+701 SDGFNNLYFNRQRVN
-716 RNGDGNGNHVWKK
+716 RNGDGNGNYVWKK
-729 VKKETATHPRLGISF
+729 VRKETATHPRIGVSF

-768 YLSDSQLSADILSGN
+768 YLSDSQLSADILAGN

-806 RVGSFASL
+806 RVGAFASL
-814 KLEGFYKE
+814 KIEGFYKE

-828 LANRTDAY
+828 LANRTEAF
-836 TNTGGADV
+836 TNTGGADT

-884 SRGTG
+884 ARGTG
-889 SYGGQNFYITW
+889 SYGAQNFYITW
-900 IGSDDGYPKAMNLL
+900 IGTDDGYPKAMNLL

-920 TANVILDWRSPN
+920 TANVILDWRSPD
-932 ATGALANTG
+932 AVGALANTG
-941 FNAVMSYGSGT
+941 FNAVMSFGSGT

-976 SGTYPVYTNLDLR
+976 SGTMPAYTNLDLR
-989 VDRAINIGGLVA
+989 VDRAISLGGLTA
-1001 NAYVAVYNALDAEQ
+1001 NAYISVFNALDSEQ
-1015 VNAVYNGTGNVAED
+1015 VNSVYNGTGNVAED

-1042 NRLSQFPD
+1042 NRLSQNPD
-1050 IDAAAL
+1050 VDAAAL

-1064 SRWSRPRTVRVGLNV
+1064 GRWNRPRTVRVGLNI

>member
-1 MVALYIIVIFT
+1 M
-12 HIYNRVK
+12 
-19 KMKNNNKQKFVNKY
+19 
-33 SFGGRIMR
+33 
-41 KLSILIALALLP
+41 LIALVLLP

-88 LGAATDQL
+88 LGAATDEL
-96 GRYYILDVPVGS
+96 GRYYILDVPVGT
-108 YDLRAEYIGYTTVI
+108 YDLRAEYIGFTTVI
-122 EAGVRTSV
+122 ESGVRTSV
-130 GFTTTVDFNL
+130 GFTTSVDFNL
-140 DVAAVAGAAVTV
+140 DVAAVAGQAVTV

-175 DAFAVRGVQNI
+175 DAFAVRGVANI

-194 NGFFRGSRSGD
+194 NGYFRGSRSGD
-205 SRYYVDGVPVKDVYG
+205 SRYFIDGVPVKDVYG
-220 GGNLLNGNSQAA
+220 GGNILSGNSQAA

-259 KTGGSAWTSR
+259 KTGGSDWSSR
-269 VGFETSIGADPST
+269 VGFETSLGADPDT
-282 DPDKLYTDGYKNVNF
+282 DPDKLYTDGYQNINF
-297 DFGGPISD
+297 DFGGPIND
-305 NVKVYLS
+305 NMKVYLS
-312 VESREKGGD
+312 VESREFGGS
-321 VSYSYYPVMDAMPL
+321 VSYSYYPMMDAAAMTELPA
-335 RDAPPSS
+335 D
-342 YYSDGSDGL
+342 YEYSADSE
-351 AYGVDENGNSILHI
+351 GVWDVRYIGTEDLGGFEFSLDENGNKIHHI
-365 EEVIRNNA
+365 EAVIRDNQTDPA
-373 TTSQLLAYGNNNDP
+373 LLAAGVADY
-387 AFNDTTYVV
+387 DTTFVS

-405 QQPQDDNERITIN
+405 QQPQDDSQRVTVN

-433 TQAYDY
+433 TQAYDF
-439 EGHSYSWSRVFGGTD
+439 EGHSFSWSNVYGGTD
-454 GSFINEADFTMGYL
+454 GSFYNEADFAMGYL

-479 VKASLSQQT
+479 IKGSLSQQT

-493 GNENYLHDIEA
+493 GNENYLTDIEA
-504 YGRRTKEWGSTNYF
+504 YGRRTKAFGSANYY
-518 KRDRTGFNPVS
+518 KRDRTGFNPIA
-529 PDEFIGVAGYGSQY
+529 PDEFFGVSGFGSQTTGY
-543 TSYDTRKTTTNTF
+543 NTRKTTTNTL
-556 SFDYTNQV
+556 SFDYTNQI
-564 GYNEFKLGGSIDN
+564 GYNELKLGASIDN
-577 HEITRYGL
+577 HEISRYGL
-585 SASGVARAITSL
+585 TASGVARAIAQV
-597 DTNYDGAVS
+597 DTNYDGVAS
-606 DQEITDGGGN
+606 DAEIDAFDPDNGA
-616 PADWRFNSYRAL
+616 ADWRFINYRSL
-628 YVTNLG
+628 YVTNIG

-639 DEYQGSYQQDD
+639 DEYNGSYRQDD

-670 FKDVVL
+670 FKDVVVQL
-676 QVGLAFETIDTG
+676 GVSYEEIDTG
-688 AMAPDSDGDGYGD
+688 AMAPDSDNDGYGD
-701 SDGFNYLYFDRQRVN
+701 SDGFNNLYFDRQRVN

-729 VKKETATHPRLGISF
+729 VKKETATHPRIGVSF

-753 ANYGTHWQSVPMSYL
+753 ANYGTHWQTVPMSYL
-768 YLSDSQLSADILSGN
+768 FLSDSQLSADILAGN

-806 RVGSFASL
+806 RIGAFASM
-814 KLEGFYKE
+814 KVEGFYKE

-828 LANRTDAY
+828 LANRTEAF
-836 TNTGGADV
+836 TNTGGADT

-851 QNGDV
+851 LNGDV

-884 SRGTG
+884 ARGTG
-889 SYGGQNFYITW
+889 SRGNQNFYITW
-900 IGSDDGYPKAMNLL
+900 IGTDDGYPKAMNLL

-920 TANVILDWRSPN
+920 TANVILDWRSPD

-941 FNAVMSYGSGT
+941 FNAVMSFGSGT

-976 SGTYPVYTNLDLR
+976 SGTLPNYTNLDLR
-989 VDRAINIGGLVA
+989 VDRAINIGGITA
-1001 NAYVAVYNALDAEQ
+1001 NAYVSIFNALDSEQ
-1015 VNAVYNGTGNVAED
+1015 VNDVYHGTGNVAED

-1042 NRLSQFPD
+1042 NRLSTNPD
-1050 IDAAAL
+1050 VDAAAM
-1056 YQDNLAFP
+1056 YQDNIAAP
-1064 SRWSRPRTVRVGLNV
+1064 GRWNRPRTVRVGLNV

>member
-1 MVALYIIVIFT
+1 
-12 HIYNRVK
+12 
-19 KMKNNNKQKFVNKY
+19 
-33 SFGGRIMR
+33 MR
-41 KLSILIALALLP
+41 KLRMLIALVILP
-53 TMIFAQSTT
+53 TMMFAQSTT

-88 LGAATDQL
+88 LGAATDEL
-96 GRYYILDVPVGS
+96 GRYYILDVPVGN
-108 YDLRAEYIGYTTVI
+108 YDLRAEYIGYTTVV
-122 EAGVRTSV
+122 ESGVRTSV

-140 DVAAVAGAAVTV
+140 DVAAVAGQAVTV

-175 DAFAVRGVQNI
+175 DAFAVRGVSNI

-259 KTGGSAWTSR
+259 KTGGSAWSSR
-269 VGFETSIGADPST
+269 VGVITSLGSEAGT
-282 DPDKLYTDGYKNVNF
+282 DPDKLYTDGYNNVNF

-321 VSYSYYPVMDAMPL
+321 VSYSYFPQMDATVL
-335 RDAPPSS
+335 QDADGNFIAPPSD
-342 YYSDGSDGL
+342 YYSDGTDGL
-351 AYGVDENGNSILHI
+351 VYGSDASGNKIAHI
-365 EEVIRNNA
+365 EEVIRQKDIYDA
-373 TTSQLLAYGNNNDP
+373 SLGS
-387 AFNDTTYVV
+387 DTLYVV
-396 YSNYRRMYG
+396 YSNYSRMYG
-405 QQPQDDNERITIN
+405 QQPQDSNERVTIN

-439 EGHSYSWSRVFGGTD
+439 EGNSYSWSRVYGGTD
-454 GSFINEADFTMGYL
+454 GSFINEADFAMGYL

-479 VKASLSQQT
+479 IKASLSQQT
-488 YETVS
+488 YETTS
-493 GNENYLHDIEA
+493 GNENYLNDIEA
-504 YGRRTKEWGSTNYF
+504 YGRRSSTFGDPNYF
-518 KRDRTGFNPVS
+518 KRDGNFFNPVS
-529 PDEFIGVAGYGSQY
+529 PDEFFGVSGYGTQT
-543 TSYDTRKTTTNTF
+543 TSYDTRKSTTNTI
-556 SFDYTNQV
+556 SFDYTNQI
-564 GYNEFKLGGSIDN
+564 GYNELKIGGSIDN

-585 SASGVARAITSL
+585 TASGVARSIFQI
-597 DTNYDGAVS
+597 DRFGNQDGVVTNDEIIAAGS
-606 DQEITDGGGN
+606 D
-616 PADWRFNSYRAL
+616 PADWRFINYRSL
-628 YVTNLG
+628 SVTNLG

-639 DEYQGSYQQDD
+639 DEWNGTYNQDD

-656 EPTQSRFYIQDKLE
+656 EPTQTRFYVQDKLE
-670 FKDVVL
+670 FKDVVVQL
-676 QVGLAFETIDTG
+676 GVSFETIDTG

-701 SDGFNYLYFDRQRVN
+701 SDGFNNLYFNRQRVD
-716 RNGDGNGNHVWKK
+716 RNGDGNGNFVWKT
-729 VKKETATHPRLGISF
+729 VKKETATHPRVGVSF

-753 ANYGTHWQSVPMSYL
+753 ANYGTHWQSVPMSFL
-768 YLSDSQLSADILSGN
+768 YLSDSQLSADILAGN

-806 RVGSFASL
+806 RIGAFASL
-814 KLEGFYKE
+814 KVEGFYKE

-828 LANRTDAY
+828 LANRTDAF
-836 TNTGGADV
+836 TNTGGADT

-884 SRGTG
+884 ARGTG

-900 IGSDDGYPKAMNLL
+900 IGTDDGYPKAMNLL

-920 TANVILDWRSPN
+920 TANVILDWRSPD

-941 FNAVMSYGSGT
+941 FNAVMSFGSGT
-952 RFTPSQIYSTVFE
+952 RYTPSQIYSTVFE

-976 SGTYPVYTNLDLR
+976 SGTMPTYTNLDLR
-989 VDRAINIGGLVA
+989 VDRQVSLGALNA
-1001 NAYVAVYNALDAEQ
+1001 NLYVSVFNALDSEQ
-1015 VNAVYNGTGNVAED
+1015 VNDVYHGTGNVAED

-1042 NRLSQFPD
+1042 NRLAQNPD
-1050 IDAAAL
+1050 VDAAAM

-1064 SRWSRPRTVRVGLNV
+1064 ARWGAPRTVRVGLNI

>member
-1 MVALYIIVIFT
+1 
-12 HIYNRVK
+12 
-19 KMKNNNKQKFVNKY
+19 
-33 SFGGRIMR
+33 MR
-41 KLSILIALALLP
+41 KLRMLIALVILP
-53 TMIFAQSTT
+53 TMMFAQSTT

-88 LGAATDQL
+88 LGAATDEL
-96 GRYYILDVPVGS
+96 GRYYILDVPVGN
-108 YDLRAEYIGYTTVI
+108 YDLRAEYIGYTTVV
-122 EAGVRTSV
+122 ESGVRTSV

-140 DVAAVAGAAVTV
+140 DVAAVAGQAVTV

-175 DAFAVRGVQNI
+175 DAFAVRGVSNI

-259 KTGGSAWTSR
+259 KTGGSAWSSR
-269 VGFETSIGADPST
+269 VGVITSLGSEAGT
-282 DPDKLYTDGYKNVNF
+282 DPDKLYTDGYNNVNF

-321 VSYSYYPVMDAMPL
+321 VSYSYFPQMDATVL
-335 RDAPPSS
+335 QDADGNFIAPPSD
-342 YYSDGSDGL
+342 YYSDGTDGL
-351 AYGVDENGNSILHI
+351 VYGSDASGNKIAHI
-365 EEVIRNNA
+365 EEVIRQKDIYDA
-373 TTSQLLAYGNNNDP
+373 SLGS
-387 AFNDTTYVV
+387 DTLYVV
-396 YSNYRRMYG
+396 YSNYSRMYG
-405 QQPQDDNERITIN
+405 QQPQDSNERVTIN

-439 EGHSYSWSRVFGGTD
+439 EGNSYSWSRVYGGTD
-454 GSFINEADFTMGYL
+454 GSFINEADFAMGYL

-479 VKASLSQQT
+479 IKASLSQQT
-488 YETVS
+488 YETTS
-493 GNENYLHDIEA
+493 GNENYLNDIEA
-504 YGRRTKEWGSTNYF
+504 YGRRSSTFGDPNYF
-518 KRDRTGFNPVS
+518 KRDGNFFNPVS
-529 PDEFIGVAGYGSQY
+529 PDEFFGVSGYGTQT
-543 TSYDTRKTTTNTF
+543 TSYDTRKSTTNTI
-556 SFDYTNQV
+556 SFDYTNQI
-564 GYNEFKLGGSIDN
+564 GYNELKIGGSIDN

-585 SASGVARAITSL
+585 TASGVARSIFQI
-597 DTNYDGAVS
+597 DRFGNQDGVVTNDEIIAAGS
-606 DQEITDGGGN
+606 D
-616 PADWRFNSYRAL
+616 PADWRFINYRSL

-639 DEYQGSYQQDD
+639 DEWNGTYNQDD

-656 EPTQSRFYIQDKLE
+656 EPTQTRFYVQDKLE
-670 FKDVVL
+670 FKDVVVQL
-676 QVGLAFETIDTG
+676 GVSFETIDTG

-701 SDGFNYLYFDRQRVN
+701 SDGFNNLYFNRQRVD
-716 RNGDGNGNHVWKK
+716 RNGDGNGNFVWKT
-729 VKKETATHPRLGISF
+729 VKKETATHPRVGVSF

-753 ANYGTHWQSVPMSYL
+753 ANYGTHWQSVPMSFL
-768 YLSDSQLSADILSGN
+768 YLSDSQLSADILAGN

-806 RVGSFASL
+806 RIGAFASL
-814 KLEGFYKE
+814 KVEGFYKE

-828 LANRTDAY
+828 LANRTDAF
-836 TNTGGADV
+836 TNTGGADT

-884 SRGTG
+884 ARGTG

-900 IGSDDGYPKAMNLL
+900 IGTDDGYPKAMNLL

-920 TANVILDWRSPN
+920 TANVILDWRSPD

-941 FNAVMSYGSGT
+941 FNAVMSFGSGT
-952 RFTPSQIYSTVFE
+952 RYTPSQIYSTVFE

-976 SGTYPVYTNLDLR
+976 SGTMPTYTNLDLR
-989 VDRAINIGGLVA
+989 VDRQVSLGALNA
-1001 NAYVAVYNALDAEQ
+1001 NLYVSVFNALDSEQ
-1015 VNAVYNGTGNVAED
+1015 VNDVYHGTGNVAED

-1042 NRLSQFPD
+1042 NRLAQNPD
-1050 IDAAAL
+1050 VDAAAM

-1064 SRWSRPRTVRVGLNV
+1064 ARWGAPRTVRVGLNI

>member
-1 MVALYIIVIFT
+1 M
-12 HIYNRVK
+12 
-19 KMKNNNKQKFVNKY
+19 
-33 SFGGRIMR
+33 
-41 KLSILIALALLP
+41 LIALVILP
-53 TMIFAQSTT
+53 TMMFAQSTT

-88 LGAATDQL
+88 LGAATDEL
-96 GRYYILDVPVGS
+96 GRYYILDVPVGN
-108 YDLRAEYIGYTTVI
+108 YDLRAEYIGYTTVV
-122 EAGVRTSV
+122 ESGVRTSV

-140 DVAAVAGAAVTV
+140 DVAAVAGQAVTV

-175 DAFAVRGVQNI
+175 DAFAVRGVSNI

-259 KTGGSAWTSR
+259 KTGGSAWSSR
-269 VGFETSIGADPST
+269 VGVITSLGSEAGT
-282 DPDKLYTDGYKNVNF
+282 DPDKLYTDGYNNVNF

-321 VSYSYYPVMDAMPL
+321 VSYSYFPQMDATVL
-335 RDAPPSS
+335 QDADGNFIAPPSD
-342 YYSDGSDGL
+342 YYSDGTDGL
-351 AYGVDENGNSILHI
+351 VYGSDASGNKIAHI
-365 EEVIRNNA
+365 EEVIRQKDIYDA
-373 TTSQLLAYGNNNDP
+373 SLGS
-387 AFNDTTYVV
+387 DTLYVV

-405 QQPQDDNERITIN
+405 QQPQDSNERVTIN

-439 EGHSYSWSRVFGGTD
+439 EGNSYSWSRVYGGTD
-454 GSFINEADFTMGYL
+454 GSFINEADFAMGYL

-479 VKASLSQQT
+479 IKASLSQQT
-488 YETVS
+488 YETTS

-504 YGRRTKEWGSTNYF
+504 YGKRSSTFGDPNYF
-518 KRDRTGFNPVS
+518 KRDGNFFNPVS
-529 PDEFIGVAGYGSQY
+529 PDEFFGVSGYGTQT
-543 TSYDTRKTTTNTF
+543 TSYDTRKSTTNTI
-556 SFDYTNQV
+556 SFDYTNQI
-564 GYNEFKLGGSIDN
+564 GYNELKIGGSIDN

-585 SASGVARAITSL
+585 TASGVARSIFQI
-597 DTNYDGAVS
+597 DRFGNQDGVVTNDEIIAAGS
-606 DQEITDGGGN
+606 D
-616 PADWRFNSYRAL
+616 PADWRFINYRSL

-639 DEYQGSYQQDD
+639 DEWNGTYNQDD

-656 EPTQSRFYIQDKLE
+656 EPTQTRFYVQDKLE
-670 FKDVVL
+670 FKDVVVQL
-676 QVGLAFETIDTG
+676 GVSFETIDTG

-701 SDGFNYLYFDRQRVN
+701 SDGFNNLYFNRQRVD
-716 RNGDGNGNHVWKK
+716 RNGDGNGNFVWKT
-729 VKKETATHPRLGISF
+729 VKKETATHPRIGFSF

-753 ANYGTHWQSVPMSYL
+753 ANYGTHWQSVPMSFL
-768 YLSDSQLSADILSGN
+768 YLSDSQLSADILAGN

-806 RVGSFASL
+806 RIGAFASL
-814 KLEGFYKE
+814 KVEGFYKE

-828 LANRTDAY
+828 LANRTDAF
-836 TNTGGADV
+836 TNTGGSDT

-884 SRGTG
+884 ARGTG

-900 IGSDDGYPKAMNLL
+900 IGTDDGYPKAMNLL

-920 TANVILDWRSPN
+920 TANVILDWRSPD

-941 FNAVMSYGSGT
+941 FNAVMSFGSGT
-952 RFTPSQIYSTVFE
+952 RYTPSQIYSTVFE

-976 SGTYPVYTNLDLR
+976 SGTMPTYTNLDLR
-989 VDRAINIGGLVA
+989 VDRQVSLGALNA
-1001 NAYVAVYNALDAEQ
+1001 NLYVSVFNALDSEQ
-1015 VNAVYNGTGNVAED
+1015 VNDVYHGTGNVAED

-1042 NRLSQFPD
+1042 NRLAQNPD
-1050 IDAAAL
+1050 VDAAAM

-1064 SRWSRPRTVRVGLNV
+1064 ARWGAPRTVRVGLNI

>member
-1 MVALYIIVIFT
+1 
-12 HIYNRVK
+12 
-19 KMKNNNKQKFVNKY
+19 
-33 SFGGRIMR
+33 MR
-41 KLSILIALALLP
+41 KLRMLIALVLLP
-53 TMIFAQSTT
+53 TMMFAQSTT

-88 LGAATDQL
+88 LGAATDEL
-96 GRYYILDVPVGS
+96 GRYYILDVPVGT

-122 EAGVRTSV
+122 EAGVKTSV
-130 GFTTTVDFNL
+130 GFTTSVDFNL
-140 DVAAVAGAAVTV
+140 DVAAVAGQAVTV

-175 DAFAVRGVQNI
+175 DAFAVRGVANI

-194 NGFFRGSRSGD
+194 NGYFRGSRSGD

-259 KTGGSAWTSR
+259 KTGGSAWSSR
-269 VGFETSIGADPST
+269 VGVETSIGSDPGT
-282 DPDKLYTDGYKNVNF
+282 DPDKLYTDGYENINF

-305 NVKVYLS
+305 NIKVYLS
-312 VESREKGGD
+312 VESRNKGGD
-321 VSYSYYPVMDAMPL
+321 VSHSYYPVMDATPMQ
-335 RDAPPSS
+335 DAPPAE

-351 AYGVDENGNSILHI
+351 VYATDANGNKIHHI
-365 EEVIRNNA
+365 ETVVRNNA
-373 TTSQLLAYGNNNDP
+373 TTEQLLADP
-387 AFNDTTYVV
+387 NFVANDTTYVV

-424 FGPLRLKLG
+424 FGPLRLKFG
-433 TQAYDY
+433 TQAYEY
-439 EGHSYSWSRVFGGTD
+439 EGHSYSWSRVYGGTD
-454 GSFINEADFTMGYL
+454 GSYINEADFQMGYV

-479 VKASLSQQT
+479 IKASLSQQS
-488 YETVS
+488 YESTT
-493 GNENYLHDIEA
+493 GNENYLEDIEA
-504 YGRRTKEWGSTNYF
+504 YGRRTKAWGSPNYYKRDNYF
-518 KRDRTGFNPVS
+518 NPIS
-529 PDEFIGVAGYGSQY
+529 PDEFFGVSGYGTQT
-543 TSYDTRKTTTNTF
+543 TSYNTRKTVTNTI
-556 SFDYTNQV
+556 SFDYTNQL
-564 GYNEFKLGGSIDN
+564 GYNEFKLGASIDN

-585 SASGVARAITSL
+585 SASGVARAISQV
-597 DTNYDGAVS
+597 DTNLDGVAS
-606 DQEITDGGGN
+606 DQEILDAGSTIE
-616 PADWRFNSYRAL
+616 DWKFINYRAL

-639 DEYQGSYQQDD
+639 DEWSGTYNQDD

-656 EPTQSRFYIQDKLE
+656 EPTQSRFYVQDKLE
-670 FKDVVL
+670 FNDVVVQL
-676 QVGLAFETIDTG
+676 GLSFETIDTG

-701 SDGFNYLYFDRQRVN
+701 SDGFNNLYFNRQRVN
-716 RNGDGNGNHVWKK
+716 RNGDGQGNYVWKK
-729 VKKETATHPRLGISF
+729 VKKETATHPRVGVSF

-768 YLSDSQLSADILSGN
+768 YLSDSQLSADILAGN

-806 RVGSFASL
+806 RVGAFASV
-814 KLEGFYKE
+814 KVEGFYKE

-828 LANRTDAY
+828 LANRTEAF
-836 TNTGGADV
+836 TNTGGADT

-884 SRGTG
+884 ARGTG
-889 SYGGQNFYITW
+889 SYGDQNFYITW
-900 IGSDDGYPKAMNLL
+900 IGTDDGYPKAMNLL

-920 TANVILDWRSPN
+920 TANVILDWRSPD

-941 FNAVMSYGSGT
+941 FNAVMSFGSGT

-976 SGTYPVYTNLDLR
+976 SGTMPTYTNLDLR
-989 VDRAINIGGLVA
+989 VDRAINLGGVTA
-1001 NAYVAVYNALDAEQ
+1001 NAYISIFNALDSEQ

-1042 NRLSQFPD
+1042 NRLAQNPD
-1050 IDAAAL
+1050 VDAAAM
-1056 YQDNLAFP
+1056 YEDNLAFP
-1064 SRWSRPRTVRVGLNV
+1064 GRWNRPRTVRVGLNI

>member
-1 MVALYIIVIFT
+1 
-12 HIYNRVK
+12 
-19 KMKNNNKQKFVNKY
+19 
-33 SFGGRIMR
+33 MR
-41 KLSILIALALLP
+41 KLRMLIALVILP
-53 TMIFAQSTT
+53 TMMFAQSTT

-88 LGAATDQL
+88 LGAATDEL
-96 GRYYILDVPVGS
+96 GRYYILDVPVGN
-108 YDLRAEYIGYTTVI
+108 YDLRAEYIGYTTVV
-122 EAGVRTSV
+122 ESGVRTSV

-140 DVAAVAGAAVTV
+140 DVAAVAGQAVTV

-175 DAFAVRGVQNI
+175 DAFAVRGVSNI

-259 KTGGSAWTSR
+259 KTGGSAWSSR
-269 VGFETSIGADPST
+269 VGVITSLGSEAGT
-282 DPDKLYTDGYKNVNF
+282 DPDKLYTDGYNNVNF

-321 VSYSYYPVMDAMPL
+321 VSYSYFPQMDATVL
-335 RDAPPSS
+335 QDADGNFIAPPSD
-342 YYSDGSDGL
+342 YYSDGTDGL
-351 AYGVDENGNSILHI
+351 VYGSDASGNKIAHI
-365 EEVIRNNA
+365 EEVVRQKDIYDA
-373 TTSQLLAYGNNNDP
+373 SLGS
-387 AFNDTTYVV
+387 DTLYVV

-405 QQPQDDNERITIN
+405 QQPQDSNERVTIN

-439 EGHSYSWSRVFGGTD
+439 EGNSYSWSRVYGGTD
-454 GSFINEADFTMGYL
+454 GSFINEADFAMGYL

-479 VKASLSQQT
+479 IKASLSQQT
-488 YETVS
+488 YETTS
-493 GNENYLHDIEA
+493 GNENYLNDIEA
-504 YGRRTKEWGSTNYF
+504 YGRRSSTFGDPNYF
-518 KRDRTGFNPVS
+518 KRDGNFFNPVS
-529 PDEFIGVAGYGSQY
+529 PDEFFGVSGYGTQT
-543 TSYDTRKTTTNTF
+543 TSYDTRKSTTNTI
-556 SFDYTNQV
+556 SFDYTNQI
-564 GYNEFKLGGSIDN
+564 GYNELKIGGSIDN

-585 SASGVARAITSL
+585 TASGVARSIFQI
-597 DTNYDGAVS
+597 DRFGNQDGVVTNDEIIAAGS
-606 DQEITDGGGN
+606 D
-616 PADWRFNSYRAL
+616 PADWRFINYRSL

-639 DEYQGSYQQDD
+639 DEWNGTYNQDD

-656 EPTQSRFYIQDKLE
+656 EPTQTRFYVQDKLE
-670 FKDVVL
+670 FKDVVVQL
-676 QVGLAFETIDTG
+676 GVSFETIDTG

-701 SDGFNYLYFDRQRVN
+701 SDGFNNLYFNRQRVD
-716 RNGDGNGNHVWKK
+716 RNGDGNGNFVWKT
-729 VKKETATHPRLGISF
+729 VKKETATHPRIGFSF

-753 ANYGTHWQSVPMSYL
+753 ANYGTHWQSVPMSFL
-768 YLSDSQLSADILSGN
+768 YLSDSQLSADILAGN

-806 RVGSFASL
+806 RIGAFASL
-814 KLEGFYKE
+814 KVEGFYKE

-828 LANRTDAY
+828 LANRTDAF
-836 TNTGGADV
+836 TNTGGADT

-884 SRGTG
+884 ARGTG

-900 IGSDDGYPKAMNLL
+900 IGTDDGYPKAMNLL

-920 TANVILDWRSPN
+920 TANVILDWRSPD

-941 FNAVMSYGSGT
+941 FNAVMSFGSGT
-952 RFTPSQIYSTVFE
+952 RYTPSQIYSTVFE

-976 SGTYPVYTNLDLR
+976 SGTMPTYTNLDLR
-989 VDRAINIGGLVA
+989 VDRQVSLGALNA
-1001 NAYVAVYNALDAEQ
+1001 NLYVSVFNALDSEQ
-1015 VNAVYNGTGNVAED
+1015 VNDVYHGTGNVAED

-1042 NRLSQFPD
+1042 NRLAQNPD
-1050 IDAAAL
+1050 VDAAAM

-1064 SRWSRPRTVRVGLNV
+1064 ARWGAPRTVRVGLNI

>member
-1 MVALYIIVIFT
+1 M
-12 HIYNRVK
+12 
-19 KMKNNNKQKFVNKY
+19 
-33 SFGGRIMR
+33 
-41 KLSILIALALLP
+41 LIALVLLP

-88 LGAATDQL
+88 LGAATDEL
-96 GRYYILDVPVGS
+96 GRYYILDVPVGT
-108 YDLRAEYIGYTTVI
+108 YDLRAEYIGFTTVI
-122 EAGVRTSV
+122 ESGVRTSV
-130 GFTTTVDFNL
+130 GFTTSVDFNL
-140 DVAAVAGAAVTV
+140 DVAAVAGQAVTV

-175 DAFAVRGVQNI
+175 DAFAVRGVANI

-194 NGFFRGSRSGD
+194 NGYFRGSRSGD
-205 SRYYVDGVPVKDVYG
+205 SRYFIDGVPVKDVYG
-220 GGNLLNGNSQAA
+220 GGNILSGNSQAA

-259 KTGGSAWTSR
+259 KTGGSDWSSR
-269 VGFETSIGADPST
+269 VGFETSLGADPDT
-282 DPDKLYTDGYKNVNF
+282 DPDKLYTDGYQNINF
-297 DFGGPISD
+297 DFGGPIND
-305 NVKVYLS
+305 NMKVYLS
-312 VESREKGGD
+312 VESREFGGS
-321 VSYSYYPVMDAMPL
+321 VSYSYFPMMDAAPMTELPADYEYSA
-335 RDAPPSS
+335 DADGVWDVR
-342 YYSDGSDGL
+342 YVGTEDLGGFEYSL
-351 AYGVDENGNSILHI
+351 DENGNKIHHI
-365 EEVIRNNA
+365 EAVIRDNQ
-373 TTSQLLAYGNNNDP
+373 TDPSLLAAGVAAY
-387 AFNDTTYVV
+387 DTTFVS

-405 QQPQDDNERITIN
+405 QQPQDDSQRVTVN

-433 TQAYDY
+433 TQAYDF
-439 EGHSYSWSRVFGGTD
+439 EGHSFSWSNVYGGTD
-454 GSFINEADFTMGYL
+454 GSFYNEADFAMGYL

-479 VKASLSQQT
+479 IKGSLSQQT

-493 GNENYLHDIEA
+493 GNENYLTDIEA
-504 YGRRTKEWGSTNYF
+504 YGRRTKAFGSANYY
-518 KRDRTGFNPVS
+518 KRDRTGFNPIA
-529 PDEFIGVAGYGSQY
+529 PDEFFGVAGFGSQTTGY
-543 TSYDTRKTTTNTF
+543 NTRKTTTNTL
-556 SFDYTNQV
+556 SFDYTNQI
-564 GYNEFKLGGSIDN
+564 GYNELKLGASVDN
-577 HEITRYGL
+577 HEISRYGL
-585 SASGVARAITSL
+585 TASGVARAIAQV
-597 DTNYDGAVS
+597 DTNYDGVAS
-606 DQEITDGGGN
+606 DAEINAFDPDNGA
-616 PADWRFNSYRAL
+616 ADWRFINYRSL
-628 YVTNLG
+628 YVTNIG

-639 DEYQGSYQQDD
+639 DEYNGSYRQDD

-656 EPTQSRFYIQDKLE
+656 EPTQSRLYIQDKLE
-670 FKDVVL
+670 FKDVVVQL
-676 QVGLAFETIDTG
+676 GVSYEEIDTG
-688 AMAPDSDGDGYGD
+688 AMAPDSDNDGYGD
-701 SDGFNYLYFDRQRVN
+701 SDGFNNLYFDRQRVN

-729 VKKETATHPRLGISF
+729 VKKETATHPRIGVSF

-753 ANYGTHWQSVPMSYL
+753 ANYGTHWQTVPMSYL
-768 YLSDSQLSADILSGN
+768 FLSDSQLSADILAGN

-806 RVGSFASL
+806 RIGAFASM
-814 KLEGFYKE
+814 KVEGFYKE

-828 LANRTDAY
+828 LANRTEAF
-836 TNTGGADV
+836 TNTGGADT

-851 QNGDV
+851 LNGDV

-884 SRGTG
+884 ARGTG
-889 SYGGQNFYITW
+889 SRGNQNFYITW
-900 IGSDDGYPKAMNLL
+900 IGTDDGYPKAMNLL

-920 TANVILDWRSPN
+920 TANVILDWRSPD

-941 FNAVMSYGSGT
+941 FNAVMSFGSGT

-976 SGTYPVYTNLDLR
+976 SGTLPTYTNLDLR
-989 VDRAINIGGLVA
+989 VDRAINIGGITA
-1001 NAYVAVYNALDAEQ
+1001 NAYVSIFNALDSEQ
-1015 VNAVYNGTGNVAED
+1015 VNDVYHGTGNVAED

-1042 NRLSQFPD
+1042 NRLSTNPD
-1050 IDAAAL
+1050 VDAAAM
-1056 YQDNLAFP
+1056 YQDNIAAP
-1064 SRWSRPRTVRVGLNV
+1064 GRWNRPRTVRVGLNV

>member
-1 MVALYIIVIFT
+1 
-12 HIYNRVK
+12 
-19 KMKNNNKQKFVNKY
+19 
-33 SFGGRIMR
+33 MR
-41 KLSILIALALLP
+41 KLRMLIALVILP
-53 TMIFAQSTT
+53 TMMFAQSTT

-88 LGAATDQL
+88 LGAATDEL
-96 GRYYILDVPVGS
+96 GRYYILDVPVGN
-108 YDLRAEYIGYTTVI
+108 YDLRAEYIGYTTVV
-122 EAGVRTSV
+122 ESGVRTSV

-140 DVAAVAGAAVTV
+140 DVAAVAGQAVTV

-175 DAFAVRGVQNI
+175 DAFAVRGVSNI

-259 KTGGSAWTSR
+259 KTGGSAWSSR
-269 VGFETSIGADPST
+269 VGVITSLGSEAGT
-282 DPDKLYTDGYKNVNF
+282 DPDKLYTDGYNNVNF

-321 VSYSYYPVMDAMPL
+321 VSYSYFPQMDATVL
-335 RDAPPSS
+335 QDADGNFIAPPSD
-342 YYSDGSDGL
+342 YYSDGTDGL
-351 AYGVDENGNSILHI
+351 VYGSDASGNKIAHI
-365 EEVIRNNA
+365 EEVVRQKDIYDA
-373 TTSQLLAYGNNNDP
+373 SLGS
-387 AFNDTTYVV
+387 DTLYVV
-396 YSNYRRMYG
+396 YSNYSRMYG
-405 QQPQDDNERITIN
+405 QQPQDSNERVTIN

-439 EGHSYSWSRVFGGTD
+439 EGNSYSWSRVYGGTD
-454 GSFINEADFTMGYL
+454 GSFINEADFAMGYL

-479 VKASLSQQT
+479 IKASLSQQT
-488 YETVS
+488 YETTS

-504 YGRRTKEWGSTNYF
+504 YGKRSSTFGDPNYF
-518 KRDRTGFNPVS
+518 KRDGNFFNPVS
-529 PDEFIGVAGYGSQY
+529 PDEFFGVSGYGTQT
-543 TSYDTRKTTTNTF
+543 TSYDTRKSTTNTI
-556 SFDYTNQV
+556 SFDYTNQI
-564 GYNEFKLGGSIDN
+564 GYNELKIGGSIDN

-585 SASGVARAITSL
+585 TASGVARSIFQI
-597 DTNYDGAVS
+597 DRFGNQDGVVTNDEIIAAGS
-606 DQEITDGGGN
+606 D
-616 PADWRFNSYRAL
+616 PADWRFINYRSL

-639 DEYQGSYQQDD
+639 DEWNGTYNQDD

-656 EPTQSRFYIQDKLE
+656 EPTQTRFYVQDKLE
-670 FKDVVL
+670 FKDVVVQL
-676 QVGLAFETIDTG
+676 GVSFETIDTG

-701 SDGFNYLYFDRQRVN
+701 SDGFNNLYFNRQRVD
-716 RNGDGNGNHVWKK
+716 RNGDGNGNFVWKT
-729 VKKETATHPRLGISF
+729 VKKETATHPRIGFSF

-753 ANYGTHWQSVPMSYL
+753 ANYGTHWQSVPMSFL
-768 YLSDSQLSADILSGN
+768 YLSDSQLSADILAGN

-806 RVGSFASL
+806 RIGAFASL
-814 KLEGFYKE
+814 KVEGFYKE

-828 LANRTDAY
+828 LANRTDAF
-836 TNTGGADV
+836 TNTGGADT

-884 SRGTG
+884 ARGTG

-900 IGSDDGYPKAMNLL
+900 IGTDDGYPKAMNLL

-920 TANVILDWRSPN
+920 TANVILDWRSPD

-941 FNAVMSYGSGT
+941 FNAVMSFGSGT
-952 RFTPSQIYSTVFE
+952 RYTPSQIYSTVFE

-976 SGTYPVYTNLDLR
+976 SGTMPTYTNLDLR
-989 VDRAINIGGLVA
+989 VDRQVSLGALNA
-1001 NAYVAVYNALDAEQ
+1001 NLYVSVFNALDSEQ
-1015 VNAVYNGTGNVAED
+1015 VNDVYHGTGNVAED

-1042 NRLSQFPD
+1042 NRLAQNPD
-1050 IDAAAL
+1050 VDAAAM

-1064 SRWSRPRTVRVGLNV
+1064 ARWGAPRTVRVGLNI

>member
-1 MVALYIIVIFT
+1 MT
-12 HIYNRVK
+12 K
-19 KMKNNNKQKFVNKY
+19 NNKQKFVYKY

-41 KLSILIALALLP
+41 KLRMLIALVLLP
-53 TMIFAQSTT
+53 TMMFAQSTT

-88 LGAATDQL
+88 LGAATDEL

-122 EAGVRTSV
+122 ESGVRTSV

-140 DVAAVAGAAVTV
+140 DVAAVAGQAVTV

-175 DAFAVRGVQNI
+175 DAFAVRGVSNI

-205 SRYYVDGVPVKDVYG
+205 SRYYVDGVPVKDVYS

-259 KTGGSAWTSR
+259 KTGGSDWTSR
-269 VGFETSIGADPST
+269 VGMETSLGADPST
-282 DPDKLYTDGYKNVNF
+282 DPDKLYTDGYNNVNF
-297 DFGGPISD
+297 DFGGPLSE

-312 VESREKGGD
+312 VEAKEKGGD
-321 VSYSYYPVMDAMPL
+321 VSYSYYPIMDAVAMQ
-335 RDAPPSS
+335 DAPPAD
-342 YYSDGSDGL
+342 YYSDGADGL
-351 AYGVDENGNSILHI
+351 VYGLDENGNKILHI

-373 TTSQLLAYGNNNDP
+373 TRSQLLAYGNVPLDP

-405 QQPQDDNERITIN
+405 QQPQDDNERVTIN

-479 VKASLSQQT
+479 IKASLSQQT
-488 YETVS
+488 YETTS
-493 GNENYLHDIEA
+493 GNENYLHDIEQ
-504 YGRRTKEWGSTNYF
+504 YGRRVMGNDLAPKFGSPNYY
-518 KRDRTGFNPVS
+518 KRDRTGSNPIS

-543 TSYDTRKTTTNTF
+543 TGYDTRKTTTNTI
-556 SFDYTNQV
+556 SFDYTNQI
-564 GYNEFKLGGSIDN
+564 GYNELKLGASVDN
-577 HEITRYGL
+577 HEISRYGL
-585 SASGVARAITSL
+585 SASGIARAIGTV
-597 DTNYDGAVS
+597 DTNFDGKAS
-606 DQEITDGGGN
+606 EQEIVDAVGVE
-616 PADWRFNSYRAL
+616 AAKDWRFINYRAL

-639 DEYQGSYQQDD
+639 DEWDGQYNQND
-650 HMLAPA
+650 HMLSPA
-656 EPTQSRFYIQDKLE
+656 KPEQTRFYIQDKIE
-670 FKDVVL
+670 FKDVVVQL
-676 QVGLAFETIDTG
+676 GVSYETIDTG
-688 AMAPDSDGDGYGD
+688 AMAPDSDNDGYGD
-701 SDGFNYLYFDRQRVN
+701 SDGFNNLYFNRQRVN
-716 RNGDGNGNHVWKK
+716 RNGDGNGNYVWKK
-729 VKKETATHPRLGISF
+729 VKKETATHPRIGVSF

-768 YLSDSQLSADILSGN
+768 YLSDSQLSADILAGN

-806 RVGSFASL
+806 RIGAFASL
-814 KLEGFYKE
+814 KVEGFYKE

-828 LANRTDAY
+828 LANRTEAF
-836 TNTGGADV
+836 TNTGGADT

-884 SRGTG
+884 ARGTG
-889 SYGGQNFYITW
+889 SYGSQNFYITW
-900 IGSDDGYPKAMNLL
+900 IGTDDGYPKAMNLL

-920 TANVILDWRSPN
+920 TANIILDWRSPD
-932 ATGALANTG
+932 ATGVLANTG
-941 FNAVMSYGSGT
+941 FNAVMSFGSGT

-976 SGTYPVYTNLDLR
+976 SGTMPAYTNLDLR
-989 VDRAINIGGLVA
+989 VDRAISLGGLNA
-1001 NAYVAVYNALDAEQ
+1001 NAYISVFNALDSEQ
-1015 VNAVYNGTGNVAED
+1015 VNSVYNGTGNVAED
-1029 GWVATESGQQWLA
+1029 GWVATESGQQRLA
-1042 NRLSQFPD
+1042 NRLSVNPD
-1050 IDAAAL
+1050 VDAGAF
-1056 YQDNLAFP
+1056 YEDNLAFP
-1064 SRWSRPRTVRVGLNV
+1064 GRWGRPRTVRVGLNI

>member
-1 MVALYIIVIFT
+1 
-12 HIYNRVK
+12 
-19 KMKNNNKQKFVNKY
+19 
-33 SFGGRIMR
+33 MR
-41 KLSILIALALLP
+41 KLRMLIALVILP
-53 TMIFAQSTT
+53 TMMFAQSTT

-88 LGAATDQL
+88 LGAATDEL
-96 GRYYILDVPVGS
+96 GRYYILDVPVGN
-108 YDLRAEYIGYTTVI
+108 YDLRAEYIGYTTVV
-122 EAGVRTSV
+122 ESGVRTSV

-140 DVAAVAGAAVTV
+140 DVAAVAGQAVTV

-175 DAFAVRGVQNI
+175 DAFAVRGVSNI

-259 KTGGSAWTSR
+259 KTGGSAWSSR
-269 VGFETSIGADPST
+269 VGVITSLGSEAGT
-282 DPDKLYTDGYKNVNF
+282 DPDKLYTDGYNNVNF

-321 VSYSYYPVMDAMPL
+321 VSYSYFPQMDATVL
-335 RDAPPSS
+335 QDADGNFIAPPSD
-342 YYSDGSDGL
+342 YYSDGTDGL
-351 AYGVDENGNSILHI
+351 VYGSDASGNKIAHI
-365 EEVIRNNA
+365 EEVVRQKDIYDA
-373 TTSQLLAYGNNNDP
+373 SLGS
-387 AFNDTTYVV
+387 DTLYVV

-405 QQPQDDNERITIN
+405 QQPQDSNERVTIN

-439 EGHSYSWSRVFGGTD
+439 EGNSYSWSRVYGGTD
-454 GSFINEADFTMGYL
+454 GSFINEADFAMGYL

-479 VKASLSQQT
+479 IKASLSQQT
-488 YETVS
+488 YETTS
-493 GNENYLHDIEA
+493 GNENYLNDIEA
-504 YGRRTKEWGSTNYF
+504 YGRRSSTFGDPNYF
-518 KRDRTGFNPVS
+518 KRDGNFFNPVS
-529 PDEFIGVAGYGSQY
+529 PDEFFGVSGYGTQT
-543 TSYDTRKTTTNTF
+543 TSYDTRKSTTNTI
-556 SFDYTNQV
+556 SFDYTNQI
-564 GYNEFKLGGSIDN
+564 GYNELKIGGSIDN

-585 SASGVARAITSL
+585 TASGVARSIFQI
-597 DTNYDGAVS
+597 DRFGNQDGVVTNDEIISAGS
-606 DQEITDGGGN
+606 D
-616 PADWRFNSYRAL
+616 PADWRFINYRSL

-639 DEYQGSYQQDD
+639 DEWNGTYNQDD

-656 EPTQSRFYIQDKLE
+656 EPTQTRFYVQDKLE
-670 FKDVVL
+670 FKDVVVQL
-676 QVGLAFETIDTG
+676 GVSFETIDTG

-701 SDGFNYLYFDRQRVN
+701 SDGFNNLYFNRQRVD
-716 RNGDGNGNHVWKK
+716 RNGDGNGNFVWKT
-729 VKKETATHPRLGISF
+729 VKKETATHPRIGFSF

-753 ANYGTHWQSVPMSYL
+753 ANYGTHWQSVPMSFL
-768 YLSDSQLSADILSGN
+768 YLSDSQLSADILAGN

-806 RVGSFASL
+806 RIGAFASL
-814 KLEGFYKE
+814 KVEGFYKE

-828 LANRTDAY
+828 LANRTDAF
-836 TNTGGADV
+836 TNTGGADT

-884 SRGTG
+884 ARGTG

-900 IGSDDGYPKAMNLL
+900 IGTDDGYPKAMNLL

-920 TANVILDWRSPN
+920 TANVILDWRSPD

-941 FNAVMSYGSGT
+941 FNAVMSFGSGT
-952 RFTPSQIYSTVFE
+952 RYTPSQIYSTVFE

-976 SGTYPVYTNLDLR
+976 SGTMPTYTNLDLR
-989 VDRAINIGGLVA
+989 VDRQVSLGALNA
-1001 NAYVAVYNALDAEQ
+1001 NLYVSVFNALDSEQ
-1015 VNAVYNGTGNVAED
+1015 VNDVYHGTGNVAED

-1042 NRLSQFPD
+1042 NRLAQNPD
-1050 IDAAAL
+1050 VDAAAM

-1064 SRWSRPRTVRVGLNV
+1064 ARWGAPRTVRVGLNI

>member
-1 MVALYIIVIFT
+1 
-12 HIYNRVK
+12 
-19 KMKNNNKQKFVNKY
+19 
-33 SFGGRIMR
+33 MR
-41 KLSILIALALLP
+41 KLRMLIALVILP
-53 TMIFAQSTT
+53 TMMFAQSTT

-88 LGAATDQL
+88 LGAATDEL
-96 GRYYILDVPVGS
+96 GRYYILDVPVGN
-108 YDLRAEYIGYTTVI
+108 YDLRAEYIGYTTVV
-122 EAGVRTSV
+122 ESGVRTSV

-140 DVAAVAGAAVTV
+140 DVAAVAGQAVTV

-175 DAFAVRGVQNI
+175 DAFAVRGVSNI

-259 KTGGSAWTSR
+259 KTGGSAWSSR
-269 VGFETSIGADPST
+269 VGVITSLGSEAGT
-282 DPDKLYTDGYKNVNF
+282 DPDKLYTDGYNNVNF

-321 VSYSYYPVMDAMPL
+321 VSYSYFPQMDATVL
-335 RDAPPSS
+335 QDADGNFIAPPSD
-342 YYSDGSDGL
+342 YYSDGTDGL
-351 AYGVDENGNSILHI
+351 VYGSDASGNKIAHI
-365 EEVIRNNA
+365 EEVVRQKDIYDA
-373 TTSQLLAYGNNNDP
+373 SLGS
-387 AFNDTTYVV
+387 DTLYVV
-396 YSNYRRMYG
+396 YSNYSRMYG
-405 QQPQDDNERITIN
+405 QQPQDSNERVTIN

-439 EGHSYSWSRVFGGTD
+439 EGNSYSWSRVYGGTD
-454 GSFINEADFTMGYL
+454 GSFINEADFAMGYL

-479 VKASLSQQT
+479 IKASLSQQT
-488 YETVS
+488 YETTS

-504 YGRRTKEWGSTNYF
+504 YGKRSSTFGDPNYF
-518 KRDRTGFNPVS
+518 KRDGNFFNPVS
-529 PDEFIGVAGYGSQY
+529 PDEFFGVSGYGTQT
-543 TSYDTRKTTTNTF
+543 TSYDTRKSTTNTI
-556 SFDYTNQV
+556 SFDYTNQI
-564 GYNEFKLGGSIDN
+564 GYNELKIGGSIDN

-585 SASGVARAITSL
+585 TASGVARSIFQI
-597 DTNYDGAVS
+597 DRFGNQDGVVTNDEIISAGS
-606 DQEITDGGGN
+606 D
-616 PADWRFNSYRAL
+616 PADWRFINYRSL

-639 DEYQGSYQQDD
+639 DEWNGTYNQDD

-656 EPTQSRFYIQDKLE
+656 EPTQTRFYVQDKLE
-670 FKDVVL
+670 FKDVVVQL
-676 QVGLAFETIDTG
+676 GVSFETIDTG

-701 SDGFNYLYFDRQRVN
+701 SDGFNNLYFNRQRVD
-716 RNGDGNGNHVWKK
+716 RNGDGNGNFVWKT
-729 VKKETATHPRLGISF
+729 VKKETATHPRIGFSF

-753 ANYGTHWQSVPMSYL
+753 ANYGTHWQSVPMSFL
-768 YLSDSQLSADILSGN
+768 YLSDSQLSADILAGN

-806 RVGSFASL
+806 RVGAFASL
-814 KLEGFYKE
+814 KVEGFYKE

-828 LANRTDAY
+828 LANRTDAF
-836 TNTGGADV
+836 TNTGGADT

-884 SRGTG
+884 ARGTG

-900 IGSDDGYPKAMNLL
+900 IGTDDGYPKAMNLL

-920 TANVILDWRSPN
+920 TANVILDWRSPD

-941 FNAVMSYGSGT
+941 FNAVMSFGSGT
-952 RFTPSQIYSTVFE
+952 RYTPSQIYSTVFE

-976 SGTYPVYTNLDLR
+976 SGTMPTYTNLDLR
-989 VDRAINIGGLVA
+989 VDRQVSLGALNA
-1001 NAYVAVYNALDAEQ
+1001 NLYVSVFNALDSEQ
-1015 VNAVYNGTGNVAED
+1015 VNDVYHGTGNVAED

-1042 NRLSQFPD
+1042 NRLAQNPD
-1050 IDAAAL
+1050 VDAAAM

-1064 SRWSRPRTVRVGLNV
+1064 ARWGAPRTVRVGLNI

>member
-1 MVALYIIVIFT
+1 M
-12 HIYNRVK
+12 
-19 KMKNNNKQKFVNKY
+19 
-33 SFGGRIMR
+33 
-41 KLSILIALALLP
+41 LIALVILP
-53 TMIFAQSTT
+53 TMMFAQSTT

-88 LGAATDQL
+88 LGAATDEL
-96 GRYYILDVPVGS
+96 GRYYILDVPVGN
-108 YDLRAEYIGYTTVI
+108 YDLRAEYIGYTTVV
-122 EAGVRTSV
+122 ESGVRTSV

-140 DVAAVAGAAVTV
+140 DVAAVAGQAVTV

-175 DAFAVRGVQNI
+175 DAFAVRGVSNI

-205 SRYYVDGVPVKDVYG
+205 SRYFVDGVPVKDVYG

-259 KTGGSAWTSR
+259 KTGGSAWSSR
-269 VGFETSIGADPST
+269 VGVITSLGSEAGT
-282 DPDKLYTDGYKNVNF
+282 DPDKLYTDGYNNVNF

-321 VSYSYYPVMDAMPL
+321 VSYSYFPQMDATVL
-335 RDAPPSS
+335 QDADGNFIAPPSD
-342 YYSDGSDGL
+342 YYSDGTDGL
-351 AYGVDENGNSILHI
+351 VYGSDASGNKIAHI
-365 EEVIRNNA
+365 EEVVRQKDIYDA
-373 TTSQLLAYGNNNDP
+373 SLGS
-387 AFNDTTYVV
+387 DTLYVV
-396 YSNYRRMYG
+396 YSNYSRMYG
-405 QQPQDDNERITIN
+405 QQPQDSNERVTIN

-439 EGHSYSWSRVFGGTD
+439 EGNSYSWSRVYGGTD
-454 GSFINEADFTMGYL
+454 GSFINEADFAMGYL

-479 VKASLSQQT
+479 IKASLSQQT
-488 YETVS
+488 YETTS

-504 YGRRTKEWGSTNYF
+504 YGKRSSTFGDPNYF
-518 KRDRTGFNPVS
+518 KRDGNFFNPVS
-529 PDEFIGVAGYGSQY
+529 PDEFFGVSGYGTQT
-543 TSYDTRKTTTNTF
+543 TSYDTRKSTTNTI
-556 SFDYTNQV
+556 SFDYTNQI
-564 GYNEFKLGGSIDN
+564 GYNELKIGGSIDN

-585 SASGVARAITSL
+585 TASGVARSIFQI
-597 DTNYDGAVS
+597 DRFGNQDGVVTNDEIISAGS
-606 DQEITDGGGN
+606 D
-616 PADWRFNSYRAL
+616 PADWRFINYRSL

-639 DEYQGSYQQDD
+639 DEWNGTYNQDD

-656 EPTQSRFYIQDKLE
+656 EPTQTRFYVQDKLE
-670 FKDVVL
+670 FKDVVVQL
-676 QVGLAFETIDTG
+676 GVSFETIDTG

-701 SDGFNYLYFDRQRVN
+701 SDGFNNLYFNRQRVD
-716 RNGDGNGNHVWKK
+716 RNGDGNGNFVWKT
-729 VKKETATHPRLGISF
+729 VKKETATHPRIGFSF

-753 ANYGTHWQSVPMSYL
+753 ANYGTHWQSVPMSFL
-768 YLSDSQLSADILSGN
+768 YLSDSQLSADILAGN

-806 RVGSFASL
+806 RVGAFASL
-814 KLEGFYKE
+814 KVEGFYKE

-828 LANRTDAY
+828 LANRTDAF
-836 TNTGGADV
+836 TNTGGADT

-884 SRGTG
+884 ARGTG

-900 IGSDDGYPKAMNLL
+900 IGTDDGYPKAMNLL

-920 TANVILDWRSPN
+920 TANVILDWRSPD

-941 FNAVMSYGSGT
+941 FNAVMSFGSGT
-952 RFTPSQIYSTVFE
+952 RYTPSQIYSTVFE

-976 SGTYPVYTNLDLR
+976 SGTMPTYTNLDLR
-989 VDRAINIGGLVA
+989 VDRQVSLGALNA
-1001 NAYVAVYNALDAEQ
+1001 NLYVSVFNALDSEQ
-1015 VNAVYNGTGNVAED
+1015 VNDVYHGTGNVAED

-1042 NRLSQFPD
+1042 NRLAQNPD
-1050 IDAAAL
+1050 VDAAAM

-1064 SRWSRPRTVRVGLNV
+1064 ARWGAPRTVRVGLNI

>member
-1 MVALYIIVIFT
+1 
-12 HIYNRVK
+12 
-19 KMKNNNKQKFVNKY
+19 MKNNNKQKFVNKY

-282 DPDKLYTDGYKNVNF
+282 DPDKLYTDGYQNVNF

-365 EEVIRNNA
+365 EEVIRNQA
-373 TTSQLLAYGNNNDP
+373 TTEQLLADP
-387 AFNDTTYVV
+387 TFVANDTTYVV

-564 GYNEFKLGGSIDN
+564 GYNEIKLGGSIDN

-900 IGSDDGYPKAMNLL
+900 IGTDDGYPKAMNLL

-976 SGTYPVYTNLDLR
+976 SGTYPAYTNLDLR

>member
-1 MVALYIIVIFT
+1 
-12 HIYNRVK
+12 
-19 KMKNNNKQKFVNKY
+19 
-33 SFGGRIMR
+33 MR
-41 KLSILIALALLP
+41 KLRMLIALVILP
-53 TMIFAQSTT
+53 TMMFAQSTT

-88 LGAATDQL
+88 LGAATDEL
-96 GRYYILDVPVGS
+96 GRYYILDVPVGN
-108 YDLRAEYIGYTTVI
+108 YDLRAEYIGYTTVV
-122 EAGVRTSV
+122 ESGVRTSV

-140 DVAAVAGAAVTV
+140 DVAAVAGQAVTV

-175 DAFAVRGVQNI
+175 DAFAVRGVSNI

-259 KTGGSAWTSR
+259 KTGGSAWSSR
-269 VGFETSIGADPST
+269 VGVITSLGSEAGT
-282 DPDKLYTDGYKNVNF
+282 DPDKLYTDGYNNVNF

-321 VSYSYYPVMDAMPL
+321 VSYSYFPQMDATVL
-335 RDAPPSS
+335 QDADGNFIAPPSD
-342 YYSDGSDGL
+342 YYSDGTDGL
-351 AYGVDENGNSILHI
+351 VYGSDASGNKIAHI
-365 EEVIRNNA
+365 EEVVRQKDIYDA
-373 TTSQLLAYGNNNDP
+373 SLGS
-387 AFNDTTYVV
+387 DTLYVV

-405 QQPQDDNERITIN
+405 QQPQDSNERVTIN

-439 EGHSYSWSRVFGGTD
+439 EGNSYSWSRVYGGTD
-454 GSFINEADFTMGYL
+454 GSFINEADFAMGYL

-479 VKASLSQQT
+479 IKASLSQQT
-488 YETVS
+488 YETTS
-493 GNENYLHDIEA
+493 GNENYLNDIEA
-504 YGRRTKEWGSTNYF
+504 YGRRSSTFGDPNYF
-518 KRDRTGFNPVS
+518 KRDGNFFNPVS
-529 PDEFIGVAGYGSQY
+529 PDEFFGVSGYGTQT
-543 TSYDTRKTTTNTF
+543 TSFDTRKSTTNTI
-556 SFDYTNQV
+556 SFDYTNQI
-564 GYNEFKLGGSIDN
+564 GYNELKIGGSIDN

-585 SASGVARAITSL
+585 TASGVARSIFQI
-597 DTNYDGAVS
+597 DRFGNQDGVVTNDEIISAGS
-606 DQEITDGGGN
+606 D
-616 PADWRFNSYRAL
+616 PADWRFINYRSL

-639 DEYQGSYQQDD
+639 DEWNGTYNQDD

-656 EPTQSRFYIQDKLE
+656 EPTQTRFYVQDKLE
-670 FKDVVL
+670 FKDVVVQL
-676 QVGLAFETIDTG
+676 GVSFETIDTG

-701 SDGFNYLYFDRQRVN
+701 SDGFNNLYFNRQRVD
-716 RNGDGNGNHVWKK
+716 RNGDGNGNFVWKT
-729 VKKETATHPRLGISF
+729 VKKETATHPRIGFSF

-753 ANYGTHWQSVPMSYL
+753 ANYGTHWQSVPMSFL
-768 YLSDSQLSADILSGN
+768 YLSDSQLSADILAGN

-806 RVGSFASL
+806 RIGAFASL
-814 KLEGFYKE
+814 KVEGFYKE

-828 LANRTDAY
+828 LANRTDAF
-836 TNTGGADV
+836 TNTGGADT

-884 SRGTG
+884 ARGTG

-900 IGSDDGYPKAMNLL
+900 IGTDDGYPKAMNLL

-920 TANVILDWRSPN
+920 TANVILDWRSPD

-941 FNAVMSYGSGT
+941 FNAVMSFGSGT
-952 RFTPSQIYSTVFE
+952 RYTPSQIYSTVFE

-976 SGTYPVYTNLDLR
+976 SGTMPTYTNLDLR
-989 VDRAINIGGLVA
+989 VDRQVSLGALNA
-1001 NAYVAVYNALDAEQ
+1001 NLYVSVFNALDSEQ
-1015 VNAVYNGTGNVAED
+1015 VNDVYHGTGNVAED

-1042 NRLSQFPD
+1042 NRLAQNPD
-1050 IDAAAL
+1050 VDAAAM

-1064 SRWSRPRTVRVGLNV
+1064 ARWGAPRTVRVGLNI

>member
-1 MVALYIIVIFT
+1 M
-12 HIYNRVK
+12 
-19 KMKNNNKQKFVNKY
+19 
-33 SFGGRIMR
+33 
-41 KLSILIALALLP
+41 LIALVLLP

-88 LGAATDQL
+88 LGAATDEL
-96 GRYYILDVPVGS
+96 GRYYILDVPVGT
-108 YDLRAEYIGYTTVI
+108 YDLRAEYIGFTTVI
-122 EAGVRTSV
+122 ESGVRTSV
-130 GFTTTVDFNL
+130 GFTTSVDFNL
-140 DVAAVAGAAVTV
+140 DVAAVAGQAVTV

-175 DAFAVRGVQNI
+175 DAFAVRGVANI

-194 NGFFRGSRSGD
+194 NGYFRGSRSGD
-205 SRYYVDGVPVKDVYG
+205 SRYFIDGVPVKDVYG
-220 GGNLLNGNSQAA
+220 GGNILSGNSQAA

-259 KTGGSAWTSR
+259 KTGGSDWSSR
-269 VGFETSIGADPST
+269 VGFETSLGADPDT
-282 DPDKLYTDGYKNVNF
+282 DPDKLYTDGYQNINF
-297 DFGGPISD
+297 DFGGPIND
-305 NVKVYLS
+305 NMKVYLS
-312 VESREKGGD
+312 VESREFGGS
-321 VSYSYYPVMDAMPL
+321 VSYSYYPMMDAAAMTELPA
-335 RDAPPSS
+335 D
-342 YYSDGSDGL
+342 YEYSADSE
-351 AYGVDENGNSILHI
+351 GVWDVRYIGTEDLGGFEFSLDENGNKIHHI
-365 EEVIRNNA
+365 EAVIRDNQ
-373 TTSQLLAYGNNNDP
+373 TDPDLLAAGVADY
-387 AFNDTTYVV
+387 DTTFVS

-405 QQPQDDNERITIN
+405 QQPQDDSQRVTVN

-433 TQAYDY
+433 TQAYDF
-439 EGHSYSWSRVFGGTD
+439 EGHSFSWSNVYGGTD
-454 GSFINEADFTMGYL
+454 GSFYNEADFAMGYL

-479 VKASLSQQT
+479 IKGSLSQQT

-493 GNENYLHDIEA
+493 GNENYLTDIEA
-504 YGRRTKEWGSTNYF
+504 YGRRTKAFGSANYY
-518 KRDRTGFNPVS
+518 KRDRTGFNPIA
-529 PDEFIGVAGYGSQY
+529 PDEFFGVSGFGSQTTGY
-543 TSYDTRKTTTNTF
+543 NTRKTTTNTL
-556 SFDYTNQV
+556 SFDYTNQI
-564 GYNEFKLGGSIDN
+564 GYNELKLGASIDN
-577 HEITRYGL
+577 HEISRYGL
-585 SASGVARAITSL
+585 TASGVARAIAQV
-597 DTNYDGAVS
+597 DTNYDGVAS
-606 DQEITDGGGN
+606 DAEIDAFDPDNGA
-616 PADWRFNSYRAL
+616 ADWRFINYRSL
-628 YVTNLG
+628 YVTNIG

-639 DEYQGSYQQDD
+639 DEYNGSYRQDD

-670 FKDVVL
+670 FKDVVVQL
-676 QVGLAFETIDTG
+676 GVSYEEIDTG
-688 AMAPDSDGDGYGD
+688 AMAPDSDNDGYGD
-701 SDGFNYLYFDRQRVN
+701 SDGFNNLYFDRQRVN

-729 VKKETATHPRLGISF
+729 VKKETATHPRVGVSF

-753 ANYGTHWQSVPMSYL
+753 ANYGTHWQTVPMSYL
-768 YLSDSQLSADILSGN
+768 FLSDSQLSADILAGN

-806 RVGSFASL
+806 RIGAFASM
-814 KLEGFYKE
+814 KVEGFYKE

-828 LANRTDAY
+828 LANRTEAF
-836 TNTGGADV
+836 TNTGGADT

-851 QNGDV
+851 LNGDV

-884 SRGTG
+884 ARGTG
-889 SYGGQNFYITW
+889 SRGNQNFYITW
-900 IGSDDGYPKAMNLL
+900 IGTDDGYPKAMNLL

-920 TANVILDWRSPN
+920 TANVILDWRSPD

-941 FNAVMSYGSGT
+941 FNAVMSFGSGT

-976 SGTYPVYTNLDLR
+976 SGTLPAYTNLDLR
-989 VDRAINIGGLVA
+989 IDRAINIGGITA
-1001 NAYVAVYNALDAEQ
+1001 NAYVSIFNALDSEQ
-1015 VNAVYNGTGNVAED
+1015 VNDVYHGTGNVAED

-1042 NRLSQFPD
+1042 NRLSTNPD
-1050 IDAAAL
+1050 VDAAAM
-1056 YQDNLAFP
+1056 YQDNIAAP
-1064 SRWSRPRTVRVGLNV
+1064 GRWNRPRTVRVGLNV